1 MIFRLK
7 NIPEGYGQAAAEL
20 LRERGYGVCV
30 PGESGAEKEAE
41 AGRGPVVDISIVPT
55 AEKKVTAAYTAK
67 DSGEAPC
74 GASAAGCVPSASAPA
89 AGSAVLS
96 SCGRAFIFRALMRLV
111 RELGKRGCEESFLVE
126 EKVWLDR
133 NGVMLDC
140 SRNSVLT
147 VERIKWYIRF
157 EASLGMNTLMLYTE
171 DTYEVPEY
179 PYFGAYRGRYSSEE
193 LRELAEYADR
203 FGIEMIPCIQ
213 ALAHLKNTLRWE
225 AMAGMQDTD
234 DILMVGDEEVY
245 RFVEACIR
253 RATEPFLTKRVHLG
267 MDEAWSLGLG
277 RYLHKNGY
285 HPKTE
290 IMAAHLER
298 VAGICRSLGLEPM
311 IWSDMYLR
319 MSSKNN
325 DYYDLPLDMDLSG
338 AVKPPQDVTL
348 VYWDYY
354 HTDEN
359 FYRQYL
365 RMHRQLSDQVIFAG
379 GGWVWNGVSPNL
391 QGARDTTEPAMR
403 AVKAAGIREAVCTMW
418 QDDGAE
424 TPMGAGLSSIVRF
437 AEHGFAEEISEEALR
452 EQFAFLTG
460 APWEAYELLGEFDR
474 PQGSGFYDNPSKF
487 LLYQDALMGLFDEQ
501 VKDWDVQAWYE
512 RLRHALQKLEDVTA
526 WQNGADAP
534 SRDGYAHSVLSLYI
548 RLADALS
555 VKAPLGRKLH
565 EAYGK
570 KDMEALA
577 ALAEKEIPL
586 AMEKIRAY
594 RDCREAL
601 WNLESRIFGF
611 EVLDI
616 RIGGLLARLESAK
629 KRVEAYVKGE
639 TDSLPELEE
648 PRLPFRP
655 VKEGEEYTL
664 CACNS
669 WSRIV
674 SASPI

>member
-1 MIFRLK
+1 M
-7 NIPEGYGQAAAEL
+7 E
-20 LRERGYGVCV
+20 
-30 PGESGAEKEAE
+30 
-41 AGRGPVVDISIVPT
+41 
-55 AEKKVTAAYTAK
+55 
-67 DSGEAPC
+67 
-74 GASAAGCVPSASAPA
+74 
-89 AGSAVLS
+89 
-96 SCGRAFIFRALMRLV
+96 
-111 RELGKRGCEESFLVE
+111 
-126 EKVWLDR
+126 
-133 NGVMLDC
+133 
-140 SRNSVLT
+140 
-147 VERIKWYIRF
+147 
-157 EASLGMNTLMLYTE
+157 
-171 DTYEVPEY
+171 EY

-193 LRELAEYADR
+193 LHELAVYADQ

-234 DILMVGDEEVY
+234 DILMVGESEVY

-277 RYLHKNGY
+277 KYLHKNGY
-285 HPKTE
+285 HPKSE
-290 IMAAHLER
+290 IMAAHLEQ
-298 VAGICRSLGLEPM
+298 VAQICRKLGLEPM

-319 MSSKNN
+319 MSSQNN
-325 DYYDLPLDMDLSG
+325 DYYDLPLDADLSG
-338 AVKPPQDVTL
+338 AVKPPADVAL

-365 RMHRQLSDQVIFAG
+365 RMHSQLSDKVIFAG

-391 QGARDTTEPAMR
+391 KGAKDTTEPAMR
-403 AVKAAGIREAVCTMW
+403 AVKEAGIREAVCTMW

-437 AEHGFAEEISEEALR
+437 AEHGFAKEVSEEALK
-452 EQFAFLTG
+452 EQFEFLTG
-460 APWEAYELLGEFDR
+460 TSWEACEILGEFDR
-474 PQGSGFYDNPSKF
+474 PQGSAFYDNPSKY
-487 LLYQDALMGLFDEQ
+487 LLYQDVLIGLFDEQ
-501 VKDWDVQAWYE
+501 IRNWDVKSYYE
-512 RLRHALQKLEDVTA
+512 GLRDRLLKALEEGMKRNCMQIL
-526 WQNGADAP
+526 QRGG
-534 SRDGYAHSVLSLYI
+534 GYAEEVLSLYVC
-548 RLADALS
+548 LADALS

-565 EAYGK
+565 EAYEK
-570 KDMEALA
+570 KDRQSLA

-586 AMEKIRAY
+586 AMEKIRVY
-594 RDCREAL
+594 RDRREAL
-601 WNLESRIFGF
+601 WNRESRIFGF

-629 KRVEAYVKGE
+629 KRVESWLNGE
-639 TDSLPELEE
+639 VDSLPELEE

-655 VKEGEEYTL
+655 VKEGEEHTL

-669 WSRIV
+669 WKTII

>member
-7 NIPEGYGQAAAEL
+7 NVPEGYEKAAGEL
-20 LRERGYGVCV
+20 LKERGYALRE
-30 PGESGAEKEAE
+30 PGEEKNAGEGA
-41 AGRGPVVDISIVPT
+41 VIDLSIELT
-55 AEKKVTAAYTAK
+55 EEKKVSVSCA
-67 DSGEAPC
+67 D
-74 GASAAGCVPSASAPA
+74 
-89 AGSAVLS
+89 GSAVLS
-96 SCGRAFIFRALMRLV
+96 ACDKAFVFRALMRLV
-111 RELGKRGCEESFLVE
+111 RELEKRGSEESFQVE
-126 EKVWLDR
+126 EQVWLDR

-147 VERIKWYIRF
+147 MDMIKWYIRF
-157 EASLGMNTLMLYTE
+157 EASLGMNTMMLYTE
-171 DTYEVPEY
+171 DTYEVEEY

-193 LRELAEYADR
+193 LHELAVYADQ

-234 DILMVGDEEVY
+234 DILMVGESEVY

-277 RYLHKNGY
+277 KYLHKNGY
-285 HPKTE
+285 HPKSE
-290 IMAAHLER
+290 IMAAHLEQ
-298 VAGICRSLGLEPM
+298 VAQICRKLGLEPM

-319 MSSKNN
+319 MSSQNN
-325 DYYDLPLDMDLSG
+325 DYYDLPLDADLSG
-338 AVKPPQDVTL
+338 AVKPPADVAL

-365 RMHRQLSDQVIFAG
+365 RMHSQLSDKVIFAG

-391 QGARDTTEPAMR
+391 KGAKDTTEPAMR
-403 AVKAAGIREAVCTMW
+403 AVKEAGIREAVCTMW

-437 AEHGFAEEISEEALR
+437 AEHGFAKEVSEEALK
-452 EQFAFLTG
+452 EQFEFLTG
-460 APWEAYELLGEFDR
+460 TSWEACEILGEFDR
-474 PQGSGFYDNPSKF
+474 PQGSAFYDNPSKY
-487 LLYQDALMGLFDEQ
+487 LLYQDVLIGLFDEQ
-501 VKDWDVQAWYE
+501 IRNWDVKSYYE
-512 RLRHALQKLEDVTA
+512 GLRDRLLKALEEGMKRNCTQKNCMQIL
-526 WQNGADAP
+526 QRGG
-534 SRDGYAHSVLSLYI
+534 GYAEEVLSLYVC
-548 RLADALS
+548 LADVLS

-565 EAYGK
+565 EAYEK
-570 KDMEALA
+570 KDRQSLA

-586 AMEKIRAY
+586 AMEKIRVY
-594 RDCREAL
+594 RDRREAL
-601 WNLESRIFGF
+601 WNRESRIFGF

-629 KRVEAYVKGE
+629 KRVESWLNGE
-639 TDSLPELEE
+639 VDSLPELEE

-655 VKEGEEYTL
+655 VKEGEEHTL

-669 WSRIV
+669 WKTII

>member
-7 NIPEGYGQAAAEL
+7 NVPEGYEKAAGEL
-20 LRERGYGVCV
+20 LKERGYALCV
-30 PGESGAEKEAE
+30 PGEEKNAGEGA
-41 AGRGPVVDISIVPT
+41 VIDLSIELT
-55 AEKKVTAAYTAK
+55 EEKKVSVSCA
-67 DSGEAPC
+67 D
-74 GASAAGCVPSASAPA
+74 
-89 AGSAVLS
+89 GSAVLS
-96 SCGRAFIFRALMRLV
+96 ACDKAFVFRALMRLV
-111 RELGKRGCEESFLVE
+111 RELEKRGSEESFQVE
-126 EKVWLDR
+126 EQVWLDR

-147 VERIKWYIRF
+147 MDMIKWYIRF
-157 EASLGMNTLMLYTE
+157 EASLGMNTMMLYTE
-171 DTYEVPEY
+171 DTYEVEEY

-193 LRELAEYADR
+193 LHELAVYADQ

-234 DILMVGDEEVY
+234 DILMVGESEVY

-277 RYLHKNGY
+277 KYLHKHGY
-285 HPKTE
+285 HPKSE
-290 IMAAHLER
+290 IMAAHLEQ
-298 VAGICRSLGLEPM
+298 VAQICRKLGLEPM

-319 MSSKNN
+319 MSSQNN
-325 DYYDLPLDMDLSG
+325 DYYDLPLDADLSG
-338 AVKPPQDVTL
+338 AVKPPADVAL

-365 RMHRQLSDQVIFAG
+365 RMHSQLSDKVIFAG

-391 QGARDTTEPAMR
+391 KGAKDTTEPAMR
-403 AVKAAGIREAVCTMW
+403 AVKEAGIREAVCTMW

-437 AEHGFAEEISEEALR
+437 AEHGFAKEVSEEALK
-452 EQFAFLTG
+452 EQFEFLTG
-460 APWEAYELLGEFDR
+460 TSWEACEILGEFDR
-474 PQGSGFYDNPSKF
+474 PQGSAFYDNPSKY
-487 LLYQDALMGLFDEQ
+487 LLYQDVLIGLFDEQ
-501 VKDWDVQAWYE
+501 IRNWDVKSYYE
-512 RLRHALQKLEDVTA
+512 GLRDRLLKALEEGMKRNCTQKNCMQIL
-526 WQNGADAP
+526 QRGG
-534 SRDGYAHSVLSLYI
+534 GYAEEVLSLYVC
-548 RLADALS
+548 LADALS
-555 VKAPLGRKLH
+555 VKAPLGRKLYG
-565 EAYGK
+565 AYEK
-570 KDMEALA
+570 KDRQSLA

-586 AMEKIRAY
+586 AMEKIRVY
-594 RDCREAL
+594 RDRREAL
-601 WNLESRIFGF
+601 WNRESRIFGF

-629 KRVEAYVKGE
+629 KRVESWLNGE
-639 TDSLPELEE
+639 VDSLPELEE

-655 VKEGEEYTL
+655 VKEGEEHTL

-669 WSRIV
+669 WKTII

>member
-7 NIPEGYGQAAAEL
+7 NVPEGYEKAAGEL
-20 LRERGYGVCV
+20 LKERGYALCV
-30 PGESGAEKEAE
+30 PGEEKNAGEGA
-41 AGRGPVVDISIVPT
+41 VIDLSIELT
-55 AEKKVTAAYTAK
+55 EEKKVSVSCA
-67 DSGEAPC
+67 D
-74 GASAAGCVPSASAPA
+74 
-89 AGSAVLS
+89 GSAVLS
-96 SCGRAFIFRALMRLV
+96 ACDKAFVFRALMRLV
-111 RELGKRGCEESFLVE
+111 RELEKRGSEESFQVE
-126 EKVWLDR
+126 EQVWLDR

-147 VERIKWYIRF
+147 MDMIKWYIRF
-157 EASLGMNTLMLYTE
+157 EASLGMNTMMLYTE
-171 DTYEVPEY
+171 DTYEVEEY

-193 LRELAEYADR
+193 LHELAVYADQ

-234 DILMVGDEEVY
+234 DILMVGESEVY

-277 RYLHKNGY
+277 KYLHKNGY
-285 HPKTE
+285 HPKSE
-290 IMAAHLER
+290 IMAAHLEQ
-298 VAGICRSLGLEPM
+298 VAQICRKLGLEPM

-319 MSSKNN
+319 MSSQNN
-325 DYYDLPLDMDLSG
+325 DYYDLPLDADLSG
-338 AVKPPQDVTL
+338 AVKPPADVAL

-365 RMHRQLSDQVIFAG
+365 RMHSQLSDKVIFAG

-391 QGARDTTEPAMR
+391 KGAKDTTEPAMR
-403 AVKAAGIREAVCTMW
+403 AVKEAGIREAVCTMW

-437 AEHGFAEEISEEALR
+437 AEHGFAKEVSEEALK
-452 EQFAFLTG
+452 EQFEFLTG
-460 APWEAYELLGEFDR
+460 TSWEACEILGEFDR
-474 PQGSGFYDNPSKF
+474 PQGSAFYDNPSKY
-487 LLYQDALMGLFDEQ
+487 LLYQDVLIGLFDEQ
-501 VKDWDVQAWYE
+501 IRNWDVKSYYE
-512 RLRHALQKLEDVTA
+512 GLRDRLLKALEEGMKRNCMQIL
-526 WQNGADAP
+526 QRGG
-534 SRDGYAHSVLSLYI
+534 GYAEEVLSLYVC
-548 RLADALS
+548 LADALS
-555 VKAPLGRKLH
+555 VKAPLGRKLYG
-565 EAYGK
+565 AYEK
-570 KDMEALA
+570 KDRQALA

-586 AMEKIRAY
+586 AMEKIRVY
-594 RDCREAL
+594 RDRREAL
-601 WNLESRIFGF
+601 WNRESRIFGF

-629 KRVEAYVKGE
+629 KRVESWLNGE
-639 TDSLPELEE
+639 VDSLPELEE

-655 VKEGEEYTL
+655 VKEGEEHTL

-669 WSRIV
+669 WKTII

>member
-7 NIPEGYGQAAAEL
+7 NVPEGYEKAAGEL
-20 LRERGYGVCV
+20 LKERGYALCV
-30 PGESGAEKEAE
+30 PGEEKNAGEGA
-41 AGRGPVVDISIVPT
+41 VIDLSIELT
-55 AEKKVTAAYTAK
+55 EEKKVSVSCA
-67 DSGEAPC
+67 D
-74 GASAAGCVPSASAPA
+74 
-89 AGSAVLS
+89 GSAVLS
-96 SCGRAFIFRALMRLV
+96 ACDKAFVFRALMRLV
-111 RELGKRGCEESFLVE
+111 RELEKRGSEESFQVE
-126 EKVWLDR
+126 EQVWLDR

-147 VERIKWYIRF
+147 MDMIKWYIRF
-157 EASLGMNTLMLYTE
+157 EASLGMNTMMLYTE
-171 DTYEVPEY
+171 DTYEVEEY

-193 LRELAEYADR
+193 LHELAVYADQ

-234 DILMVGDEEVY
+234 DILMVGESEVY

-277 RYLHKNGY
+277 KYLHKNGY
-285 HPKTE
+285 HPKSE
-290 IMAAHLER
+290 IMAAHLEQ
-298 VAGICRSLGLEPM
+298 VAQICRKLGLEPM

-319 MSSKNN
+319 MSSQNN
-325 DYYDLPLDMDLSG
+325 DYYDLPLDADLSG
-338 AVKPPQDVTL
+338 AVKPPADVAL

-365 RMHRQLSDQVIFAG
+365 RMHSQLSDKVIFAG

-391 QGARDTTEPAMR
+391 KGAKDTTEPAMR
-403 AVKAAGIREAVCTMW
+403 AVKEAGIREAVCTMW

-437 AEHGFAEEISEEALR
+437 AEHGFAKEVSEEALK
-452 EQFAFLTG
+452 EQFEFLTG
-460 APWEAYELLGEFDR
+460 TSWEACEILGEFDR
-474 PQGSGFYDNPSKF
+474 PQGSAFYDNPSKY
-487 LLYQDALMGLFDEQ
+487 LLYQDVLIGLFDEQ
-501 VKDWDVQAWYE
+501 IRNWDVKSYYE
-512 RLRHALQKLEDVTA
+512 GLRDRLLKALEEGMKRNCTQKNCMQIL
-526 WQNGADAP
+526 QRGG
-534 SRDGYAHSVLSLYI
+534 GYAEEVLSLYVC
-548 RLADALS
+548 LADALS
-555 VKAPLGRKLH
+555 VKAPLGRKLYG
-565 EAYGK
+565 AYEK
-570 KDMEALA
+570 KDRQALA

-586 AMEKIRAY
+586 AMEKIRVY
-594 RDCREAL
+594 RDRRGTL
-601 WNLESRIFGF
+601 WNRESRIFGF

-629 KRVEAYVKGE
+629 KRVESWLNGE
-639 TDSLPELEE
+639 VDSLPELEE

-655 VKEGEEYTL
+655 VKEGEEHTL

-669 WSRIV
+669 WKTII

>member
-7 NIPEGYGQAAAEL
+7 NVPEGYEKAAGEL
-20 LRERGYGVCV
+20 LKERGYALRE
-30 PGESGAEKEAE
+30 PGEEKNAGEGA
-41 AGRGPVVDISIVPT
+41 VIDLSIELT
-55 AEKKVTAAYTAK
+55 EEKKVSVSCT
-67 DSGEAPC
+67 G
-74 GASAAGCVPSASAPA
+74 
-89 AGSAVLS
+89 GSAVLS
-96 SCGRAFIFRALMRLV
+96 ACDKAFVFRALMRLV
-111 RELGKRGCEESFLVE
+111 RELEKRGSEESFQVE
-126 EKVWLDR
+126 EQVWLDR

-147 VERIKWYIRF
+147 MDMIKWYIRF
-157 EASLGMNTLMLYTE
+157 EASLGMNTMMLYTE
-171 DTYEVPEY
+171 DTYEVEEY

-193 LRELAEYADR
+193 LHELAVYADQ

-234 DILMVGDEEVY
+234 DILMVGESEVY

-277 RYLHKNGY
+277 KYLHKNGY
-285 HPKTE
+285 HPKSE
-290 IMAAHLER
+290 IMAAHLEQ
-298 VAGICRSLGLEPM
+298 VAQICRKLGLEPM

-319 MSSKNN
+319 MSSQNN
-325 DYYDLPLDMDLSG
+325 DYYDLPLDADLSG
-338 AVKPPQDVTL
+338 AVKPPADVAL

-365 RMHRQLSDQVIFAG
+365 RMHSQLSDKVIFAG

-391 QGARDTTEPAMR
+391 KGAKDTTEPAMR
-403 AVKAAGIREAVCTMW
+403 AVKEAGIREAVCTMW

-437 AEHGFAEEISEEALR
+437 AEHGFAKEVSEEALK
-452 EQFAFLTG
+452 EQFEFLTG
-460 APWEAYELLGEFDR
+460 TSWEACEILGEFDR
-474 PQGSGFYDNPSKF
+474 PQGSAFYDNPSKY
-487 LLYQDALMGLFDEQ
+487 LLYQDVLIGLFDEQ
-501 VKDWDVQAWYE
+501 IRNWDVKSYYE
-512 RLRHALQKLEDVTA
+512 GLRDRLLKALEEGMKRNCTQKNCMQIL
-526 WQNGADAP
+526 QRGG
-534 SRDGYAHSVLSLYI
+534 GYAEEVLSLYVC
-548 RLADALS
+548 LADALS

-565 EAYGK
+565 EAYEK
-570 KDMEALA
+570 KDRQSLA

-586 AMEKIRAY
+586 AMEKIRVY
-594 RDCREAL
+594 RDRREAL
-601 WNLESRIFGF
+601 WNRESRIFGF

-629 KRVEAYVKGE
+629 KRVESWLNGE
-639 TDSLPELEE
+639 VDSLPELEE

-655 VKEGEEYTL
+655 VKEGEEHTL

-669 WSRIV
+669 WKTII

>member
-7 NIPEGYGQAAAEL
+7 NVPEGYEKAAGEL
-20 LRERGYGVCV
+20 LKERGYALCV
-30 PGESGAEKEAE
+30 PGEEKNAGEGA
-41 AGRGPVVDISIVPT
+41 VIDLSIELT
-55 AEKKVTAAYTAK
+55 EEKKVSVSCA
-67 DSGEAPC
+67 D
-74 GASAAGCVPSASAPA
+74 
-89 AGSAVLS
+89 GSAVLS
-96 SCGRAFIFRALMRLV
+96 ACDKAFAPRALMRLV
-111 RELGKRGCEESFLVE
+111 RELEKRGSEESFQVE
-126 EKVWLDR
+126 EQVWLDR

-147 VERIKWYIRF
+147 MDMIKWYIRF
-157 EASLGMNTLMLYTE
+157 EASLGMNTMMLYTE
-171 DTYEVPEY
+171 DTYEVEEY

-193 LRELAEYADR
+193 LHELAVYADQ

-213 ALAHLKNTLRWE
+213 ALAHMKNTLRWE

-234 DILMVGDEEVY
+234 DILMVGESEVY

-277 RYLHKNGY
+277 KYLHKNGY
-285 HPKTE
+285 HPKSE
-290 IMAAHLER
+290 IMAAHLEQ
-298 VAGICRSLGLEPM
+298 VAQICRKLGLEPM

-319 MSSKNN
+319 MSSQNN
-325 DYYDLPLDMDLSG
+325 DYYDLPLDADLSG
-338 AVKPPQDVTL
+338 AVKPPADVAL

-365 RMHRQLSDQVIFAG
+365 RMHSQLSDKVIFAG

-391 QGARDTTEPAMR
+391 KGAKDTTEPAMR
-403 AVKAAGIREAVCTMW
+403 AVKEAGIREAVCTMW

-437 AEHGFAEEISEEALR
+437 AEHGFAKEVSEEALK
-452 EQFAFLTG
+452 EQFEFLTG
-460 APWEAYELLGEFDR
+460 TSWEACEILGEFDR
-474 PQGSGFYDNPSKF
+474 PQGSAFYDNPSKY
-487 LLYQDALMGLFDEQ
+487 LLYQDVLIGLFDEQ
-501 VKDWDVQAWYE
+501 IRNWDVKSYYE
-512 RLRHALQKLEDVTA
+512 GLRDRLLKALEEGMKRNCTQKNCMQIL
-526 WQNGADAP
+526 QRGG
-534 SRDGYAHSVLSLYI
+534 GYAEEVLSLYVC
-548 RLADALS
+548 LADALS
-555 VKAPLGRKLH
+555 VKAPLGRKMH
-565 EAYGK
+565 EAYEK
-570 KDMEALA
+570 KDRQALA

-586 AMEKIRAY
+586 AMEKIRVY
-594 RDCREAL
+594 RDRREAL
-601 WNLESRIFGF
+601 WNRESRIFGF

-629 KRVEAYVKGE
+629 KRVESWLNGE
-639 TDSLPELEE
+639 VDSLPELEE

-655 VKEGEEYTL
+655 VKEGEEHTL

-669 WSRIV
+669 WKTII

>member
-7 NIPEGYGQAAAEL
+7 NVPEGYEKAAGEL
-20 LRERGYGVCV
+20 LKERGYALRE
-30 PGESGAEKEAE
+30 PGEEKNAGEGA
-41 AGRGPVVDISIVPT
+41 VIDLSIELT
-55 AEKKVTAAYTAK
+55 EEKKVSVSCA
-67 DSGEAPC
+67 D
-74 GASAAGCVPSASAPA
+74 
-89 AGSAVLS
+89 GSAVLS
-96 SCGRAFIFRALMRLV
+96 ACDKAFVFRALMRLV
-111 RELGKRGCEESFLVE
+111 RELEKRGSEESFQVE
-126 EKVWLDR
+126 EQVWLDR

-147 VERIKWYIRF
+147 MDMIKWYIRF
-157 EASLGMNTLMLYTE
+157 EASLGMNTMMLYTE
-171 DTYEVPEY
+171 DTYEVEEY

-193 LRELAEYADR
+193 LHELAVYADQ

-234 DILMVGDEEVY
+234 DILMVGESEVY

-277 RYLHKNGY
+277 KYLHKNGY
-285 HPKTE
+285 HPKSE
-290 IMAAHLER
+290 IMAAHLEQ
-298 VAGICRSLGLEPM
+298 VAQICRKLGLEPM

-319 MSSKNN
+319 MSSQNN
-325 DYYDLPLDMDLSG
+325 DYYDLPLDADLSG
-338 AVKPPQDVTL
+338 AVKPPADVAL

-365 RMHRQLSDQVIFAG
+365 RMHSQLSDKVIFAG

-391 QGARDTTEPAMR
+391 KGAKDTTEPAMR
-403 AVKAAGIREAVCTMW
+403 AVKEAGIREAVCTMW

-437 AEHGFAEEISEEALR
+437 AEHGFAKEVSEEALK
-452 EQFAFLTG
+452 EQFEFLTG
-460 APWEAYELLGEFDR
+460 TSWEACEILGEFDR
-474 PQGSGFYDNPSKF
+474 PQGSAFYDNPSKY
-487 LLYQDALMGLFDEQ
+487 LLYQDVLIGLFDEQ
-501 VKDWDVQAWYE
+501 IRNWDVKSYYE
-512 RLRHALQKLEDVTA
+512 GLRDRLLKALEEGMKRNCTQKNCMQIL
-526 WQNGADAP
+526 QRGG
-534 SRDGYAHSVLSLYI
+534 GYAEEVLSLYVC
-548 RLADALS
+548 LADALS
-555 VKAPLGRKLH
+555 VKAPLGRKLYG
-565 EAYGK
+565 AYEK
-570 KDMEALA
+570 KDRQALA

-586 AMEKIRAY
+586 AMEKIRVY
-594 RDCREAL
+594 RDRREAL
-601 WNLESRIFGF
+601 WNRESRIFGF

-629 KRVEAYVKGE
+629 KRVESWLNGE
-639 TDSLPELEE
+639 VDSLPELEE

-655 VKEGEEYTL
+655 VKEGEEHTL

-669 WSRIV
+669 WKTII

>member
-7 NIPEGYGQAAAEL
+7 NVPEGYEKAAGEL
-20 LRERGYGVCV
+20 LKERGYALRE
-30 PGESGAEKEAE
+30 PGEEKNAGEGA
-41 AGRGPVVDISIVPT
+41 VIDLSIELT
-55 AEKKVTAAYTAK
+55 EEKKVSLSCA
-67 DSGEAPC
+67 D
-74 GASAAGCVPSASAPA
+74 
-89 AGSAVLS
+89 GSAVLS
-96 SCGRAFIFRALMRLV
+96 ACDKAFVFRALMRLV
-111 RELGKRGCEESFLVE
+111 RELEKRGSEESFQVE
-126 EKVWLDR
+126 EQVWLDR

-147 VERIKWYIRF
+147 MDMIKWYIRF
-157 EASLGMNTLMLYTE
+157 EASLGMNTMMLYTE
-171 DTYEVPEY
+171 DTYEVEEY

-193 LRELAEYADR
+193 LHELAVYADQ

-234 DILMVGDEEVY
+234 DILMVGESEVY

-277 RYLHKNGY
+277 KYLHKNGY
-285 HPKTE
+285 HPKSE
-290 IMAAHLER
+290 IMAAHLEQ
-298 VAGICRSLGLEPM
+298 VAQICRKLGLEPM

-319 MSSKNN
+319 MSSQNN
-325 DYYDLPLDMDLSG
+325 DYYDLPLDADLSG
-338 AVKPPQDVTL
+338 AVKPPADVAL

-365 RMHRQLSDQVIFAG
+365 RMHSQLSDKVIFAG

-391 QGARDTTEPAMR
+391 KGAKDTTEPAMR
-403 AVKAAGIREAVCTMW
+403 AVKEAGIREAVCTMW

-437 AEHGFAEEISEEALR
+437 AEHGFAKEVSEEALK
-452 EQFAFLTG
+452 EQFEFLTG
-460 APWEAYELLGEFDR
+460 TSWEACEILGEFDR
-474 PQGSGFYDNPSKF
+474 PQGSAFYDNPSKY
-487 LLYQDALMGLFDEQ
+487 LLYQDVLIGLFDEQ
-501 VKDWDVQAWYE
+501 IRNWDVKSYYE
-512 RLRHALQKLEDVTA
+512 GLRDWLLKALEEGMKRNCTQKNCMQIL
-526 WQNGADAP
+526 QRGG
-534 SRDGYAHSVLSLYI
+534 GYAEEVLSLYVC
-548 RLADALS
+548 LADALS
-555 VKAPLGRKLH
+555 VKAPLGRKLYG
-565 EAYGK
+565 AYEK
-570 KDMEALA
+570 KDRQALA

-586 AMEKIRAY
+586 AMEKIRVY
-594 RDCREAL
+594 RDRREAL
-601 WNLESRIFGF
+601 WNRESRIFGF

-629 KRVEAYVKGE
+629 KRVESWLNGE
-639 TDSLPELEE
+639 VDSLPELEE

-655 VKEGEEYTL
+655 VKEGEEHTL

-669 WSRIV
+669 WKTII

>member
-7 NIPEGYGQAAAEL
+7 NVPEGYEKAAGEL
-20 LRERGYGVCV
+20 LKERGYALCV
-30 PGESGAEKEAE
+30 PGEEKNAGEGA
-41 AGRGPVVDISIVPT
+41 VIDLSIELT
-55 AEKKVTAAYTAK
+55 EEKKVSVSCA
-67 DSGEAPC
+67 D
-74 GASAAGCVPSASAPA
+74 
-89 AGSAVLS
+89 GSAVLS
-96 SCGRAFIFRALMRLV
+96 ACDKAFVFRALMRLV
-111 RELGKRGCEESFLVE
+111 RELEKRGSEESFQVE
-126 EKVWLDR
+126 EQVWLDR

-147 VERIKWYIRF
+147 MDMIKWYIRF
-157 EASLGMNTLMLYTE
+157 EASLGMNTMMLYTE
-171 DTYEVPEY
+171 DTYEVEEY

-193 LRELAEYADR
+193 LHELAVYADQ

-234 DILMVGDEEVY
+234 DILMVGESEVY

-277 RYLHKNGY
+277 KYLHKNGY
-285 HPKTE
+285 HPKSE
-290 IMAAHLER
+290 IMAAHLEQ
-298 VAGICRSLGLEPM
+298 VAQICRKLGLEPM

-319 MSSKNN
+319 MSSQNN
-325 DYYDLPLDMDLSG
+325 DYYDLPLDADLSG
-338 AVKPPQDVTL
+338 AVKPPADVAL

-365 RMHRQLSDQVIFAG
+365 RMHSQLSDKVIFAG

-391 QGARDTTEPAMR
+391 KGAKDTTEPAMR
-403 AVKAAGIREAVCTMW
+403 AVKEAGIREAVCTMW

-437 AEHGFAEEISEEALR
+437 AEHGFAKEVSEEALK
-452 EQFAFLTG
+452 EQFEFLTG
-460 APWEAYELLGEFDR
+460 TSWEACEILGEFDR
-474 PQGSGFYDNPSKF
+474 PQGSAFYDNPSKY
-487 LLYQDALMGLFDEQ
+487 LLYQDVLIGLFDEQ
-501 VKDWDVQAWYE
+501 IRDWDVKSYYE
-512 RLRHALQKLEDVTA
+512 GLRDRLLKALEEGMKRNCTQKNCMQIL
-526 WQNGADAP
+526 QRGG
-534 SRDGYAHSVLSLYI
+534 GYAEEVLSLYVC
-548 RLADALS
+548 LADALS
-555 VKAPLGRKLH
+555 VKAPLGRKMH
-565 EAYGK
+565 EAYEK
-570 KDMEALA
+570 KDRQALA

-586 AMEKIRAY
+586 AMEKIRVY
-594 RDCREAL
+594 RDRRETL
-601 WNLESRIFGF
+601 WNRESRIFGF

-629 KRVEAYVKGE
+629 KRVESWLNGE
-639 TDSLPELEE
+639 VDSLPELEE

-655 VKEGEEYTL
+655 VKEGEEHTL

-669 WSRIV
+669 WKTII

>member
-7 NIPEGYGQAAAEL
+7 NVPEGYEKAAGEL
-20 LRERGYGVCV
+20 LKERGYALCV
-30 PGESGAEKEAE
+30 PGEEKNAGEGA
-41 AGRGPVVDISIVPT
+41 VIDLSIELT
-55 AEKKVTAAYTAK
+55 EEKKVSVSCA
-67 DSGEAPC
+67 D
-74 GASAAGCVPSASAPA
+74 
-89 AGSAVLS
+89 GSAVLS
-96 SCGRAFIFRALMRLV
+96 ACDKAFVFRALMRLV
-111 RELGKRGCEESFLVE
+111 RELEKRGSEESFQVE
-126 EKVWLDR
+126 EQVWLDR

-147 VERIKWYIRF
+147 MDMIKWYIRF
-157 EASLGMNTLMLYTE
+157 EASLGMNTMMLYTE
-171 DTYEVPEY
+171 DTYEVEEY

-193 LRELAEYADR
+193 LHELAVYADQ

-234 DILMVGDEEVY
+234 DILMVGESEVY

-277 RYLHKNGY
+277 KYLHKNGY
-285 HPKTE
+285 HPKSE
-290 IMAAHLER
+290 IMAAHLEQ
-298 VAGICRSLGLEPM
+298 VAQICRKLGLKPM

-338 AVKPPQDVTL
+338 AVKPPADVAL

-365 RMHRQLSDQVIFAG
+365 RMHSQLSDKVIFAG

-391 QGARDTTEPAMR
+391 KGAKATTEPAMR
-403 AVKAAGIREAVCTMW
+403 AVKEAGIREAVCTMW

-437 AEHGFAEEISEEALR
+437 AEHGFAKEVSEEALK
-452 EQFAFLTG
+452 EQFEFLTG
-460 APWEAYELLGEFDR
+460 TSWEACEILGEFDR
-474 PQGSGFYDNPSKF
+474 PQGSEFYDNPSKY
-487 LLYQDALMGLFDEQ
+487 LLYQDALIGLFDEQ
-501 VKDWDVQAWYE
+501 IRNWDVKSYYE
-512 RLRHALQKLEDVTA
+512 GLRDRLLKALEEGMKRNCTQKNCMQIL
-526 WQNGADAP
+526 QRGG
-534 SRDGYAHSVLSLYI
+534 GYAEEVLSLYVC
-548 RLADALS
+548 LADALS
-555 VKAPLGRKLH
+555 VKAPLGRKMH
-565 EAYGK
+565 EAYEK
-570 KDMEALA
+570 KDRQALA

-586 AMEKIRAY
+586 AMEKIRVY
-594 RDCREAL
+594 RDRREAL
-601 WNLESRIFGF
+601 WNRESRIFGF

-629 KRVEAYVKGE
+629 KRVEAWVSGDV
-639 TDSLPELEE
+639 DSLPELEE
-648 PRLPFRP
+648 PRLLFRP
-655 VKEGEEYTL
+655 VKEGEEHTL

-669 WSRIV
+669 WKTII

>member
-7 NIPEGYGQAAAEL
+7 NVPEGYEKAAGEL
-20 LRERGYGVCV
+20 LKERGYALCV
-30 PGESGAEKEAE
+30 PGEEKNAGEGA
-41 AGRGPVVDISIVPT
+41 VIDLSIELT
-55 AEKKVTAAYTAK
+55 EEKKVSVSCA
-67 DSGEAPC
+67 D
-74 GASAAGCVPSASAPA
+74 
-89 AGSAVLS
+89 GSAVLS
-96 SCGRAFIFRALMRLV
+96 ACDKAFVFRALMRLV
-111 RELGKRGCEESFLVE
+111 RELEKRGSEESFQVE
-126 EKVWLDR
+126 EQVWLDR

-147 VERIKWYIRF
+147 VDMIKWYIRF
-157 EASLGMNTLMLYTE
+157 EASLGMNTMMLYTE
-171 DTYEVPEY
+171 DTYEVEEY

-193 LRELAEYADR
+193 LHELAVYADQ

-234 DILMVGDEEVY
+234 DILMVGESEVY

-277 RYLHKNGY
+277 KYLHKNGY
-285 HPKTE
+285 HPKSE
-290 IMAAHLER
+290 IMAAHLEQ
-298 VAGICRSLGLEPM
+298 VAQICRKLDLEPM

-319 MSSKNN
+319 MSSQNN
-325 DYYDLPLDMDLSG
+325 DYYDLPLDADLSG
-338 AVKPPQDVTL
+338 AVKPPADVAL

-365 RMHRQLSDQVIFAG
+365 RMHSQLSDKVIFAG

-391 QGARDTTEPAMR
+391 KGAKDTTEPAMR
-403 AVKAAGIREAVCTMW
+403 AVKEAGIREAVCTMW

-437 AEHGFAEEISEEALR
+437 AEHGFAKEVSEEALK
-452 EQFAFLTG
+452 EQFEFLTG
-460 APWEAYELLGEFDR
+460 TSWEACEILGEFDR
-474 PQGSGFYDNPSKF
+474 PQGSAFYDNPSKY
-487 LLYQDALMGLFDEQ
+487 LLYQDVLIGLFDEQ
-501 VKDWDVQAWYE
+501 IRNWDVKSYYE
-512 RLRHALQKLEDVTA
+512 GLRDRLLKALEEGMKRNCTQKNCMQIL
-526 WQNGADAP
+526 QRGG
-534 SRDGYAHSVLSLYI
+534 GYAEEVLSLYVC
-548 RLADALS
+548 LADALS

-565 EAYGK
+565 EAYEK
-570 KDMEALA
+570 KDRQALV

-586 AMEKIRAY
+586 AMEKIRVY
-594 RDCREAL
+594 RDRREAL
-601 WNLESRIFGF
+601 WNRESRIFGF

-629 KRVEAYVKGE
+629 KRVESWLNGE
-639 TDSLPELEE
+639 VDSLPELEE

-655 VKEGEEYTL
+655 VKEGEEHTL

-669 WSRIV
+669 WKTII

>member
-7 NIPEGYGQAAAEL
+7 NVPEGYEKAAGEL
-20 LRERGYGVCV
+20 LKERGYALCV
-30 PGESGAEKEAE
+30 PGEEKNAGEGA
-41 AGRGPVVDISIVPT
+41 VIDLSIELT
-55 AEKKVTAAYTAK
+55 EEKKVSVSCA
-67 DSGEAPC
+67 D
-74 GASAAGCVPSASAPA
+74 
-89 AGSAVLS
+89 GSAVLS
-96 SCGRAFIFRALMRLV
+96 ACDKAFVFRALMRLV
-111 RELGKRGCEESFLVE
+111 RELERRGSEESFQVE
-126 EKVWLDR
+126 EQVWLDR

-147 VERIKWYIRF
+147 MDMIKWYIRF
-157 EASLGMNTLMLYTE
+157 EASLGMNTMMLYTE
-171 DTYEVPEY
+171 DTYEVEEY

-193 LRELAEYADR
+193 LHELAVYADQ

-234 DILMVGDEEVY
+234 DILMVGESEVY

-277 RYLHKNGY
+277 KYLHKNGY
-285 HPKTE
+285 HPKSE
-290 IMAAHLER
+290 IMAAHLEQ
-298 VAGICRSLGLEPM
+298 VAQICRKLGLEPM

-319 MSSKNN
+319 MSSQNN
-325 DYYDLPLDMDLSG
+325 DYYDLPLDADLSG
-338 AVKPPQDVTL
+338 AVKPPADVAL

-365 RMHRQLSDQVIFAG
+365 RMHSQLSDKVIFAG

-391 QGARDTTEPAMR
+391 KGAKDTTEPAMR
-403 AVKAAGIREAVCTMW
+403 AVKEAGIREAVCTMW

-437 AEHGFAEEISEEALR
+437 AEHGFAKEVSEEALK
-452 EQFAFLTG
+452 EQFEFLTG
-460 APWEAYELLGEFDR
+460 TSWEACEILGEFDR
-474 PQGSGFYDNPSKF
+474 PQGSAFYDNPSKY
-487 LLYQDALMGLFDEQ
+487 LLYQDVLIGLFDEQ
-501 VKDWDVQAWYE
+501 IRNWDVKSYYE
-512 RLRHALQKLEDVTA
+512 GLRDRLLKALEEGMKRNCTQKNCMQIL
-526 WQNGADAP
+526 QRGG
-534 SRDGYAHSVLSLYI
+534 GYAEEVLSLYVC
-548 RLADALS
+548 LADALS

-565 EAYGK
+565 EAYEK
-570 KDMEALA
+570 KDRQALV

-586 AMEKIRAY
+586 AMEKIRVY
-594 RDCREAL
+594 RDRREAL
-601 WNLESRIFGF
+601 WNRESRIFGF

-629 KRVEAYVKGE
+629 KRVESWLNGE
-639 TDSLPELEE
+639 VDSLPELEE

-655 VKEGEEYTL
+655 VKEGEEHTL

-669 WSRIV
+669 WKTII

>member
-7 NIPEGYGQAAAEL
+7 NVPEGYEKAAGEL
-20 LRERGYGVCV
+20 LKERGYALRE
-30 PGESGAEKEAE
+30 PGEEKNAGEGA
-41 AGRGPVVDISIVPT
+41 VIDLSIELT
-55 AEKKVTAAYTAK
+55 EEKKVSVSCA
-67 DSGEAPC
+67 D
-74 GASAAGCVPSASAPA
+74 
-89 AGSAVLS
+89 GSAVLS
-96 SCGRAFIFRALMRLV
+96 ACDKAFVFRALMRLV
-111 RELGKRGCEESFLVE
+111 RELEKRGSEESFQVE
-126 EKVWLDR
+126 EQVWLDR

-147 VERIKWYIRF
+147 MDMIKWYIRF
-157 EASLGMNTLMLYTE
+157 EASLGMNTMMLYTE
-171 DTYEVPEY
+171 DTYEVEEY

-193 LRELAEYADR
+193 LHELAVYADQ

-234 DILMVGDEEVY
+234 DILMVGESEVY

-277 RYLHKNGY
+277 KYLHKNGY
-285 HPKTE
+285 HPKSE
-290 IMAAHLER
+290 IMAAHLEQ
-298 VAGICRSLGLEPM
+298 VAQICRKLGLEPM

-319 MSSKNN
+319 MSSQNN
-325 DYYDLPLDMDLSG
+325 DYYDLPLDADLSG
-338 AVKPPQDVTL
+338 AVKPPADVAL

-365 RMHRQLSDQVIFAG
+365 RMHSQLSDKVIFAG

-391 QGARDTTEPAMR
+391 KGAKDTTEPAMR
-403 AVKAAGIREAVCTMW
+403 AVKEAGIREAVCTMW

-437 AEHGFAEEISEEALR
+437 AEHGFAKEVSEEALK
-452 EQFAFLTG
+452 EQFEFLTG
-460 APWEAYELLGEFDR
+460 TSWEACEILGEFDR
-474 PQGSGFYDNPSKF
+474 PQGSAFYDNPSKY
-487 LLYQDALMGLFDEQ
+487 LLYQDVLIGLFDEQ
-501 VKDWDVQAWYE
+501 IRNWDVKSYYE
-512 RLRHALQKLEDVTA
+512 GLRDRLLKALEEGMKRNCTQKNCMQIL
-526 WQNGADAP
+526 QRGG
-534 SRDGYAHSVLSLYI
+534 GYAEEVLSLYVC
-548 RLADALS
+548 LADALS

-565 EAYGK
+565 EAYEK
-570 KDMEALA
+570 KDRQALA

-586 AMEKIRAY
+586 AMEKIRVY
-594 RDCREAL
+594 RDRREAL
-601 WNLESRIFGF
+601 WNRESRIFGF

-629 KRVEAYVKGE
+629 KRVESWLNGE
-639 TDSLPELEE
+639 VDSLPELEE

-655 VKEGEEYTL
+655 VKEGEEHAL

-669 WSRIV
+669 WKTII

>member
-7 NIPEGYGQAAAEL
+7 NVPEGYEKAAGEL
-20 LRERGYGVCV
+20 LKERGYALCV
-30 PGESGAEKEAE
+30 PGEEKNAGEGA
-41 AGRGPVVDISIVPT
+41 VIDLSIELT
-55 AEKKVTAAYTAK
+55 EEKKVSVSCA
-67 DSGEAPC
+67 D
-74 GASAAGCVPSASAPA
+74 
-89 AGSAVLS
+89 GSAVLS
-96 SCGRAFIFRALMRLV
+96 ACDKAFVFRALMRLV
-111 RELGKRGCEESFLVE
+111 RELEKRGSEESFQVE
-126 EKVWLDR
+126 EQVWLDR

-147 VERIKWYIRF
+147 MDMIKWYIRF
-157 EASLGMNTLMLYTE
+157 EASLGMNTMMLYTE
-171 DTYEVPEY
+171 DTYEVEEY
-179 PYFGAYRGRYSSEE
+179 PYFGAYRGRYSSKE
-193 LRELAEYADR
+193 LHELAVYADQ

-234 DILMVGDEEVY
+234 DILMVGESEVY

-277 RYLHKNGY
+277 KYLHKNGY
-285 HPKTE
+285 HPKSE
-290 IMAAHLER
+290 IMAAHLEQ
-298 VAGICRSLGLEPM
+298 VAQICRKLGLEPM

-319 MSSKNN
+319 MSSQNN
-325 DYYDLPLDMDLSG
+325 DYYDLPLDADLSG
-338 AVKPPQDVTL
+338 AVKPPADVAL

-365 RMHRQLSDQVIFAG
+365 RMHSQLSDKVIFAG

-391 QGARDTTEPAMR
+391 KGAKDTTEPAMR
-403 AVKAAGIREAVCTMW
+403 AVKEAGIREAVCTMW

-437 AEHGFAEEISEEALR
+437 AEHGFAKEVSEEALK
-452 EQFAFLTG
+452 EQFEFLTG
-460 APWEAYELLGEFDR
+460 TSWEACEILGEFDR
-474 PQGSGFYDNPSKF
+474 PQGSAFYDNPSKY
-487 LLYQDALMGLFDEQ
+487 LLYQDVLIGLFDEQ
-501 VKDWDVQAWYE
+501 IRNWDVKSYYE
-512 RLRHALQKLEDVTA
+512 GLRDRLLKALEEGMKRNCMQIL
-526 WQNGADAP
+526 QRGG
-534 SRDGYAHSVLSLYI
+534 GYAEEVLSLYVC
-548 RLADALS
+548 LADALS

-565 EAYGK
+565 EAYEK
-570 KDMEALA
+570 KDRQSLA

-586 AMEKIRAY
+586 AMEKIRVY
-594 RDCREAL
+594 RDRREAL
-601 WNLESRIFGF
+601 WNRESRIFGF

-629 KRVEAYVKGE
+629 KRVESWLNGE
-639 TDSLPELEE
+639 VDSLPELEE

-655 VKEGEEYTL
+655 VKEGEEHTL

-669 WSRIV
+669 WKTII

>member
-7 NIPEGYGQAAAEL
+7 NVPEGYEKAAGEL
-20 LRERGYGVCV
+20 LKERGYALCV
-30 PGESGAEKEAE
+30 PGEEKNAGEGA
-41 AGRGPVVDISIVPT
+41 VIDLSIELT
-55 AEKKVTAAYTAK
+55 EEKKVSVSCA
-67 DSGEAPC
+67 D
-74 GASAAGCVPSASAPA
+74 
-89 AGSAVLS
+89 GSAVLS
-96 SCGRAFIFRALMRLV
+96 ACDKAFVFRALMRLV
-111 RELGKRGCEESFLVE
+111 RELEKRGSEESFQVE
-126 EKVWLDR
+126 EQVWLDK

-147 VERIKWYIRF
+147 MDMIKWYIRF
-157 EASLGMNTLMLYTE
+157 EASLGMNTMMLYTE
-171 DTYEVPEY
+171 DTYEVEEY

-193 LRELAEYADR
+193 LHELAVYADQ

-234 DILMVGDEEVY
+234 DILMVGESEVY

-277 RYLHKNGY
+277 KYLHKNGY
-285 HPKTE
+285 HPKSE
-290 IMAAHLER
+290 IMAAHLEQ
-298 VAGICRSLGLEPM
+298 VAQICRKLGLEPM

-319 MSSKNN
+319 MSSQNN
-325 DYYDLPLDMDLSG
+325 DYYDLPLDADLSG
-338 AVKPPQDVTL
+338 AVKPPADVAL

-365 RMHRQLSDQVIFAG
+365 RMHSQLSDKVIFAG

-391 QGARDTTEPAMR
+391 KGAKDTTEPAMR
-403 AVKAAGIREAVCTMW
+403 AVKEAGIREAVCTMW

-437 AEHGFAEEISEEALR
+437 AEHGFAKEVSEEALK
-452 EQFAFLTG
+452 EQFEFLTG
-460 APWEAYELLGEFDR
+460 TSWEACEILGEFDR
-474 PQGSGFYDNPSKF
+474 PQGSAFYDNPSKY
-487 LLYQDALMGLFDEQ
+487 LLYQDVLIGLFDEQ
-501 VKDWDVQAWYE
+501 IRNWDVKSYYE
-512 RLRHALQKLEDVTA
+512 GLRDRLLKALEEGMKRNCTQKNCMQIL
-526 WQNGADAP
+526 QRGG
-534 SRDGYAHSVLSLYI
+534 GYAEEVLSLYVC
-548 RLADALS
+548 LADALS

-565 EAYGK
+565 EAYEK
-570 KDMEALA
+570 KDRQSLA

-586 AMEKIRAY
+586 AMEKIRVY
-594 RDCREAL
+594 RDRREAL
-601 WNLESRIFGF
+601 WNRESRIFGF

-629 KRVEAYVKGE
+629 KRVESWLNGE
-639 TDSLPELEE
+639 VDSLPELEE
-648 PRLPFRP
+648 PRLPFHP
-655 VKEGEEYTL
+655 VKEGEEHTL

-669 WSRIV
+669 WKTII

>member
-7 NIPEGYGQAAAEL
+7 NVPEGYEKAAGEL
-20 LRERGYGVCV
+20 LKERGYALRE
-30 PGESGAEKEAE
+30 PGEEKNAGEGA
-41 AGRGPVVDISIVPT
+41 VIDLSIELT
-55 AEKKVTAAYTAK
+55 EEKKVSVSCA
-67 DSGEAPC
+67 D
-74 GASAAGCVPSASAPA
+74 
-89 AGSAVLS
+89 GSAVLS
-96 SCGRAFIFRALMRLV
+96 ACDKAFVFRALMRLV
-111 RELGKRGCEESFLVE
+111 RELEKRGSEESFQVE
-126 EKVWLDR
+126 EQVWLDR

-147 VERIKWYIRF
+147 MDMIKWYIRF
-157 EASLGMNTLMLYTE
+157 EASLGMNTMMLYTE
-171 DTYEVPEY
+171 DTYEVEEY

-193 LRELAEYADR
+193 LHELAVYADQ

-234 DILMVGDEEVY
+234 DILMVGESEVY

-277 RYLHKNGY
+277 KYLHKNGY
-285 HPKTE
+285 HPKSE
-290 IMAAHLER
+290 IMAAHLEQ
-298 VAGICRSLGLEPM
+298 VAQICRKLGLEPM

-319 MSSKNN
+319 MSSQNN
-325 DYYDLPLDMDLSG
+325 DYYDLPLDADLSG
-338 AVKPPQDVTL
+338 AVKPPADVAL

-365 RMHRQLSDQVIFAG
+365 RMHSQLSDKVIFAG

-391 QGARDTTEPAMR
+391 KGAKDTTEPAMR
-403 AVKAAGIREAVCTMW
+403 AVKEAGIREAVCTMW

-437 AEHGFAEEISEEALR
+437 AEHGFAKEVSEEALKG
-452 EQFAFLTG
+452 QFEFLTG
-460 APWEAYELLGEFDR
+460 TSWEACEILGEFDR
-474 PQGSGFYDNPSKF
+474 PQGSAFYDNPSKY
-487 LLYQDALMGLFDEQ
+487 LLYQDVLIGLFDEQ
-501 VKDWDVQAWYE
+501 IRNWDVKSYYE
-512 RLRHALQKLEDVTA
+512 GLRDRLLKALEEGMKRNCMQIL
-526 WQNGADAP
+526 QRGG
-534 SRDGYAHSVLSLYI
+534 GYAEEVLSLYVC
-548 RLADALS
+548 LADALS

-565 EAYGK
+565 EAYEK
-570 KDMEALA
+570 KDRQSLA

-586 AMEKIRAY
+586 AMEKIRVY
-594 RDCREAL
+594 RDRREAL
-601 WNLESRIFGF
+601 WNRESRIFGF

-629 KRVEAYVKGE
+629 KRVESWLNGE
-639 TDSLPELEE
+639 VDSLPELEE

-655 VKEGEEYTL
+655 VKEGEEHTL

-669 WSRIV
+669 WKTII

>member
-7 NIPEGYGQAAAEL
+7 NVPEGYEKAAGEL
-20 LRERGYGVCV
+20 LKERGYALCV
-30 PGESGAEKEAE
+30 PGEEKNAGEGA
-41 AGRGPVVDISIVPT
+41 VIDLSIELT
-55 AEKKVTAAYTAK
+55 EEKKVSVSCA
-67 DSGEAPC
+67 D
-74 GASAAGCVPSASAPA
+74 
-89 AGSAVLS
+89 GSAVLS
-96 SCGRAFIFRALMRLV
+96 ACDKAFVFRALMRLV
-111 RELGKRGCEESFLVE
+111 RELEKRGSEESFQVE
-126 EKVWLDR
+126 EQVWLDR

-147 VERIKWYIRF
+147 MDMIKWYIRF
-157 EASLGMNTLMLYTE
+157 EASLGMNTMMLYTE
-171 DTYEVPEY
+171 DTYEVEEY

-193 LRELAEYADR
+193 LHELAVYADQ

-234 DILMVGDEEVY
+234 DILMVGESEVY

-277 RYLHKNGY
+277 KYLHKNGY
-285 HPKTE
+285 HPKSE
-290 IMAAHLER
+290 IMAAHLEQ
-298 VAGICRSLGLEPM
+298 VAQICRKLGLEPM

-319 MSSKNN
+319 MSSQNN
-325 DYYDLPLDMDLSG
+325 DYYDLPLDADLSG
-338 AVKPPQDVTL
+338 AVKPPADVAL

-365 RMHRQLSDQVIFAG
+365 RMHSQLSDKVIFAG

-391 QGARDTTEPAMR
+391 KGAKDTTEPAMR
-403 AVKAAGIREAVCTMW
+403 AVKEAGIREAVCTMW

-437 AEHGFAEEISEEALR
+437 AEHGFAKEVSEEALK
-452 EQFAFLTG
+452 EQFEFLTG
-460 APWEAYELLGEFDR
+460 TSWEACEILGEFDR
-474 PQGSGFYDNPSKF
+474 PQGSAFYDNPSKYLF
-487 LLYQDALMGLFDEQ
+487 YQDVLIGLFDEQ
-501 VKDWDVQAWYE
+501 IRNWDVKSYYE
-512 RLRHALQKLEDVTA
+512 GLRDRLLKALEEGMKRNCTQKDCMQIL
-526 WQNGADAP
+526 QRGG
-534 SRDGYAHSVLSLYI
+534 GYAEEVLSLYVC
-548 RLADALS
+548 LADALS

-565 EAYGK
+565 EAYEK
-570 KDMEALA
+570 KDRQALA

-586 AMEKIRAY
+586 AMEKIRVY
-594 RDCREAL
+594 RDRREAL
-601 WNLESRIFGF
+601 WNRESRIFGF

-629 KRVEAYVKGE
+629 KRVEAWVSGE
-639 TDSLPELEE
+639 VDSLPELEE
-648 PRLPFRP
+648 PRLLFRP
-655 VKEGEEYTL
+655 VKEGEEHTL

-669 WSRIV
+669 WKTII

>member
-7 NIPEGYGQAAAEL
+7 NVPEGYEKAAGEL
-20 LRERGYGVCV
+20 LKERGYALCV
-30 PGESGAEKEAE
+30 PGEEKNAGEGA
-41 AGRGPVVDISIVPT
+41 VIDLSIELT
-55 AEKKVTAAYTAK
+55 EEKKVSVSCA
-67 DSGEAPC
+67 D
-74 GASAAGCVPSASAPA
+74 
-89 AGSAVLS
+89 GSAVLS
-96 SCGRAFIFRALMRLV
+96 ACDKAFVFRALMRLV
-111 RELGKRGCEESFLVE
+111 RELEKRGSEESFQVE
-126 EKVWLDR
+126 EQVWLDR

-147 VERIKWYIRF
+147 MDMIKWYIRF
-157 EASLGMNTLMLYTE
+157 EASLGMNTMMLYTE
-171 DTYEVPEY
+171 DTYEVEEY

-193 LRELAEYADR
+193 LHELAVYADQ

-234 DILMVGDEEVY
+234 DILMVGESEVY

-277 RYLHKNGY
+277 KYLHKNGY
-285 HPKTE
+285 HPKSE
-290 IMAAHLER
+290 IMAAHLEQ
-298 VAGICRSLGLEPM
+298 VAQICRKLGLEPM

-319 MSSKNN
+319 MSSQNN
-325 DYYDLPLDMDLSG
+325 DYYDLPLDADLSG
-338 AVKPPQDVTL
+338 AVKPPADVAL

-365 RMHRQLSDQVIFAG
+365 RMHSQLSDKVIFAG

-391 QGARDTTEPAMR
+391 KGAKDTTEPAMR
-403 AVKAAGIREAVCTMW
+403 AVKEAGIREAVCTMW

-437 AEHGFAEEISEEALR
+437 AEHGFAKEVSEEALK
-452 EQFAFLTG
+452 EQFEFLTG
-460 APWEAYELLGEFDR
+460 TSWEACEILGEFDR
-474 PQGSGFYDNPSKF
+474 PQGSAFYDNPSKY
-487 LLYQDALMGLFDEQ
+487 LLYQDVLIGLFDEQ
-501 VKDWDVQAWYE
+501 IRNWDVKSYYE
-512 RLRHALQKLEDVTA
+512 GLRDRLLKALEEGMKRNCTQKNCMQIL
-526 WQNGADAP
+526 QRGG
-534 SRDGYAHSVLSLYI
+534 GYAEEVLSLYVC
-548 RLADALS
+548 LADALS
-555 VKAPLGRKLH
+555 VKAPLGRKLYG
-565 EAYGK
+565 AYEK
-570 KDMEALA
+570 KDRQALA

-586 AMEKIRAY
+586 AMEKIRVY
-594 RDCREAL
+594 RDRREAL
-601 WNLESRIFGF
+601 WNRESRIFGF

-629 KRVEAYVKGE
+629 KRVESWLNGE
-639 TDSLPELEE
+639 VDSLPELEE

-655 VKEGEEYTL
+655 VKEGEEHTL

-669 WSRIV
+669 WKTII

>member
-7 NIPEGYGQAAAEL
+7 NVPEGYEKAAGEL
-20 LRERGYGVCV
+20 LKERGYALCV
-30 PGESGAEKEAE
+30 PGEEKNAGEGA
-41 AGRGPVVDISIVPT
+41 VIDLSIELT
-55 AEKKVTAAYTAK
+55 EEKKVSVSCA
-67 DSGEAPC
+67 D
-74 GASAAGCVPSASAPA
+74 
-89 AGSAVLS
+89 GSAVLS
-96 SCGRAFIFRALMRLV
+96 ACDKAFVFRALMRLV
-111 RELGKRGCEESFLVE
+111 RELEKRGSEESFQVE
-126 EKVWLDR
+126 EQVWLDR

-147 VERIKWYIRF
+147 MDMIKWYIRF
-157 EASLGMNTLMLYTE
+157 EASLGMNTMMLYTE
-171 DTYEVPEY
+171 DTYEVEEY

-193 LRELAEYADR
+193 LHELAVYADQ

-234 DILMVGDEEVY
+234 DILMVGESEVY

-277 RYLHKNGY
+277 KYLHKNGY
-285 HPKTE
+285 HPKSE
-290 IMAAHLER
+290 IMAAHLEQ
-298 VAGICRSLGLEPM
+298 VAQICRKLGLEPM

-319 MSSKNN
+319 MSSQNN
-325 DYYDLPLDMDLSG
+325 DYYDLPLDADLSG
-338 AVKPPQDVTL
+338 AVKPPADVAL

-365 RMHRQLSDQVIFAG
+365 RMHSQLSDKVIFAG

-391 QGARDTTEPAMR
+391 KGAKDTTEPAMR
-403 AVKAAGIREAVCTMW
+403 AVKEAGIREAVCTMW

-437 AEHGFAEEISEEALR
+437 AEHGFAKEVSEEALK
-452 EQFAFLTG
+452 EQFEFLTG
-460 APWEAYELLGEFDR
+460 TSWEACEILGEFDR
-474 PQGSGFYDNPSKF
+474 PQGSAFYDNPSKY
-487 LLYQDALMGLFDEQ
+487 LLYQDVLIGLFDEQ
-501 VKDWDVQAWYE
+501 IRNWDVKSYYE
-512 RLRHALQKLEDVTA
+512 GLRDRLLKALEEGMKRNCTQKNCMQIL
-526 WQNGADAP
+526 QRGG
-534 SRDGYAHSVLSLYI
+534 GYAEEVLSLYVC
-548 RLADALS
+548 LADALS
-555 VKAPLGRKLH
+555 VKAPLGRKMH
-565 EAYGK
+565 EAYEK
-570 KDMEALA
+570 KDRQALA

-586 AMEKIRAY
+586 AMEKIRVY
-594 RDCREAL
+594 RDRRETL
-601 WNLESRIFGF
+601 WNRESRIFGF

-629 KRVEAYVKGE
+629 KRVESWLNGE
-639 TDSLPELEE
+639 VDSLPELEE

-655 VKEGEEYTL
+655 VKEGEEHTL

-669 WSRIV
+669 WKTII

>member
-7 NIPEGYGQAAAEL
+7 NVPEGYEKAAGEL
-20 LRERGYGVCV
+20 LKERGYALCV
-30 PGESGAEKEAE
+30 PGEEKNAGEGA
-41 AGRGPVVDISIVPT
+41 VIDLSIELT
-55 AEKKVTAAYTAK
+55 EEKKVSVSCA
-67 DSGEAPC
+67 D
-74 GASAAGCVPSASAPA
+74 
-89 AGSAVLS
+89 GSAVLS
-96 SCGRAFIFRALMRLV
+96 ACDKAFVFRALMRLV
-111 RELGKRGCEESFLVE
+111 RELEKRGSEESFQVE
-126 EKVWLDR
+126 EQVWLDR

-147 VERIKWYIRF
+147 MDMIKWYIRF
-157 EASLGMNTLMLYTE
+157 EASLGMNTMMLYTE
-171 DTYEVPEY
+171 DTYEVEEY

-193 LRELAEYADR
+193 LHELAVYADQ

-234 DILMVGDEEVY
+234 DILMVGESEVY

-277 RYLHKNGY
+277 KYLHKNGY
-285 HPKTE
+285 HPKSE
-290 IMAAHLER
+290 IMAAHLEQ
-298 VAGICRSLGLEPM
+298 VAQICRKLGLEPM

-319 MSSKNN
+319 MSSQNN
-325 DYYDLPLDMDLSG
+325 DYYDLPLDADLSG
-338 AVKPPQDVTL
+338 AVKPPADVAL

-365 RMHRQLSDQVIFAG
+365 RMHSQLSDKVIFAG

-391 QGARDTTEPAMR
+391 KGAKDTTEPAMR
-403 AVKAAGIREAVCTMW
+403 AVKEAGIREAVCTMW

-437 AEHGFAEEISEEALR
+437 AEHGFAKEVSEEALK
-452 EQFAFLTG
+452 EQFEFLTG
-460 APWEAYELLGEFDR
+460 TSWEACEILGEFDR
-474 PQGSGFYDNPSKF
+474 PQGSAFYDNPSKY
-487 LLYQDALMGLFDEQ
+487 LLYQDVLIGLFDEQ
-501 VKDWDVQAWYE
+501 IRNWDVKSYYE
-512 RLRHALQKLEDVTA
+512 GLRDRLLKALEEGMKRNCTQKNCMQIL
-526 WQNGADAP
+526 QRGG
-534 SRDGYAHSVLSLYI
+534 GYAEEVLSLYVC
-548 RLADALS
+548 LADALS
-555 VKAPLGRKLH
+555 VKAPLGRKMH
-565 EAYGK
+565 EAYEK
-570 KDMEALA
+570 KDRQALA

-586 AMEKIRAY
+586 AMEKIRVY
-594 RDCREAL
+594 RDRREAL
-601 WNLESRIFGF
+601 WNRESRIFGF

-629 KRVEAYVKGE
+629 KRVESWLNGE
-639 TDSLPELEE
+639 VDSLPELEE

-655 VKEGEEYTL
+655 VKEGEEHTL

-669 WSRIV
+669 WKTII

>member
-7 NIPEGYGQAAAEL
+7 NVPEGYEKAAGEL
-20 LRERGYGVCV
+20 LKERGYALCV
-30 PGESGAEKEAE
+30 PGEEKNAGEGA
-41 AGRGPVVDISIVPT
+41 VIDLSIELT
-55 AEKKVTAAYTAK
+55 EEKKVSVSCA
-67 DSGEAPC
+67 D
-74 GASAAGCVPSASAPA
+74 
-89 AGSAVLS
+89 GSAVLS
-96 SCGRAFIFRALMRLV
+96 ACDKAFVFRALMRLV
-111 RELGKRGCEESFLVE
+111 RELEKRGSEESFQVE
-126 EKVWLDR
+126 EQVWLDR

-147 VERIKWYIRF
+147 MDMIKWYIRF
-157 EASLGMNTLMLYTE
+157 EASLGMNTMMLYTE
-171 DTYEVPEY
+171 DTYEVEEY
-179 PYFGAYRGRYSSEE
+179 PYFGAYRGRYSSKE
-193 LRELAEYADR
+193 LHELAVYADQ

-234 DILMVGDEEVY
+234 DILMVGESEVY

-277 RYLHKNGY
+277 KYLHKNGY
-285 HPKTE
+285 HPKSE
-290 IMAAHLER
+290 IMAAHLEQ
-298 VAGICRSLGLEPM
+298 VAQICRKLGLEPM

-319 MSSKNN
+319 MSSQNN
-325 DYYDLPLDMDLSG
+325 DYYDLPLDADLSG
-338 AVKPPQDVTL
+338 AVKPPADVAL

-365 RMHRQLSDQVIFAG
+365 RMHSQLSDKVIFAG

-391 QGARDTTEPAMR
+391 KGAKDTTEPAMR
-403 AVKAAGIREAVCTMW
+403 AVKEAGIREAVCTMW

-437 AEHGFAEEISEEALR
+437 AEHGFAKEVSEEALK
-452 EQFAFLTG
+452 EQFEFLTG
-460 APWEAYELLGEFDR
+460 TSWEACEILGEFDR
-474 PQGSGFYDNPSKF
+474 PQGSAFYDNPSKY
-487 LLYQDALMGLFDEQ
+487 LLYQDVLIGLFDEQ
-501 VKDWDVQAWYE
+501 IRNWDVKSYYE
-512 RLRHALQKLEDVTA
+512 GLRDRLLKALEEGMKRNCTQKNCMQIL
-526 WQNGADAP
+526 QRGG
-534 SRDGYAHSVLSLYI
+534 GYAEEVLSLYVC
-548 RLADALS
+548 LADALS

-565 EAYGK
+565 EAYEK
-570 KDMEALA
+570 KDRQALV

-586 AMEKIRAY
+586 AMEKIRVY
-594 RDCREAL
+594 RDRREAL
-601 WNLESRIFGF
+601 WNRESRIFGF

-629 KRVEAYVKGE
+629 KRVESWLNGE
-639 TDSLPELEE
+639 VDSLPELEE

-655 VKEGEEYTL
+655 VKEGEEHTL

-669 WSRIV
+669 WKTII

>member
-7 NIPEGYGQAAAEL
+7 NVPEGYEKAAGEL
-20 LRERGYGVCV
+20 LKERGYALCV
-30 PGESGAEKEAE
+30 PGEEKNAGEGA
-41 AGRGPVVDISIVPT
+41 VIDLSIELT
-55 AEKKVTAAYTAK
+55 EEKKVSVSCA
-67 DSGEAPC
+67 D
-74 GASAAGCVPSASAPA
+74 
-89 AGSAVLS
+89 GSAVLS
-96 SCGRAFIFRALMRLV
+96 ACDKAFVFRALMRLV
-111 RELGKRGCEESFLVE
+111 RELEKRGSEESFQVE
-126 EKVWLDR
+126 EQVWLDR

-140 SRNSVLT
+140 SRHSVLT
-147 VERIKWYIRF
+147 MDMIKWYIRF
-157 EASLGMNTLMLYTE
+157 EASLGMNTMMLYTE
-171 DTYEVPEY
+171 DTYEVEEY

-193 LRELAEYADR
+193 LHELAVYADQ

-234 DILMVGDEEVY
+234 DILMVGESEVY

-277 RYLHKNGY
+277 KYLHKNGY
-285 HPKTE
+285 HPKSE
-290 IMAAHLER
+290 IMAAHLEQ
-298 VAGICRSLGLEPM
+298 VAQICRKLGLEPM

-319 MSSKNN
+319 MSSQNN
-325 DYYDLPLDMDLSG
+325 DYYDLPLDADLSG
-338 AVKPPQDVTL
+338 AVKPPADVAR

-365 RMHRQLSDQVIFAG
+365 RMHSQLSDKVIFAG

-391 QGARDTTEPAMR
+391 KGAKDTTEPAMR
-403 AVKAAGIREAVCTMW
+403 AVKEAGIREAVCTMW

-437 AEHGFAEEISEEALR
+437 AEHGFAKEVSEEALK
-452 EQFAFLTG
+452 EQFEFLTG
-460 APWEAYELLGEFDR
+460 TSWEACEILGEFDR
-474 PQGSGFYDNPSKF
+474 PQGSAFYDNPSKY
-487 LLYQDALMGLFDEQ
+487 LLYQDVLIGLFDEQ
-501 VKDWDVQAWYE
+501 IRNWDVKSYYE
-512 RLRHALQKLEDVTA
+512 GLRDRLLKALEEGMKRNRTQKNCMQIL
-526 WQNGADAP
+526 QRGG
-534 SRDGYAHSVLSLYI
+534 GYAEEVLSLYVC
-548 RLADALS
+548 LADALS
-555 VKAPLGRKLH
+555 VKAPLGRKMH
-565 EAYGK
+565 EAYEK
-570 KDMEALA
+570 KDRQALA

-586 AMEKIRAY
+586 AMEKIRVY
-594 RDCREAL
+594 RDRREAL
-601 WNLESRIFGF
+601 WNRESRIFGF

-629 KRVEAYVKGE
+629 KRVESWLNGE
-639 TDSLPELEE
+639 VDSLPELEE

-655 VKEGEEYTL
+655 VKEGEEHTL

-669 WSRIV
+669 WKTII

>member
-7 NIPEGYGQAAAEL
+7 NVPEGYEKAAGEL
-20 LRERGYGVCV
+20 LKERGYALCV
-30 PGESGAEKEAE
+30 PGEEKNAGEGA
-41 AGRGPVVDISIVPT
+41 VIDLSIELT
-55 AEKKVTAAYTAK
+55 EEKKVSVSCA
-67 DSGEAPC
+67 D
-74 GASAAGCVPSASAPA
+74 
-89 AGSAVLS
+89 GSAVLS
-96 SCGRAFIFRALMRLV
+96 ACDKAFVFRALMRLV
-111 RELGKRGCEESFLVE
+111 RELEKRGSEESFQVE
-126 EKVWLDR
+126 EQVWLDR

-147 VERIKWYIRF
+147 MDMIKWYIRF
-157 EASLGMNTLMLYTE
+157 EASLGMNTMMLYTE
-171 DTYEVPEY
+171 DTYEVEEY

-193 LRELAEYADR
+193 LHELAVYADQ

-234 DILMVGDEEVY
+234 DILMVGESEVY

-277 RYLHKNGY
+277 KYLHKNGY
-285 HPKTE
+285 HPKSE
-290 IMAAHLER
+290 IMAAHLEQ
-298 VAGICRSLGLEPM
+298 VAQICRKLGLEPM

-319 MSSKNN
+319 MSSQNN
-325 DYYDLPLDMDLSG
+325 DYYDLPLDADLSG
-338 AVKPPQDVTL
+338 AVKPPADVAL

-365 RMHRQLSDQVIFAG
+365 RMHSQLSDKVIFAG

-391 QGARDTTEPAMR
+391 KGAKDTTEPAMR
-403 AVKAAGIREAVCTMW
+403 AVKEAGIREAVCTMW

-437 AEHGFAEEISEEALR
+437 AEHGFAKEVSEEALK
-452 EQFAFLTG
+452 EQFEFLTG
-460 APWEAYELLGEFDR
+460 TSWEACEILGEFDR
-474 PQGSGFYDNPSKF
+474 PQGSAFYDNPSKY
-487 LLYQDALMGLFDEQ
+487 LLYQDVLIGLFDEQ
-501 VKDWDVQAWYE
+501 IRNWDVKSYYE
-512 RLRHALQKLEDVTA
+512 GLRDRLLKALEEGMKRNCTQKNCMQIL
-526 WQNGADAP
+526 QRGG
-534 SRDGYAHSVLSLYI
+534 SYAEEVLSLYVC
-548 RLADALS
+548 LADALS
-555 VKAPLGRKLH
+555 VKAPLGRKMH
-565 EAYGK
+565 EAYEK
-570 KDMEALA
+570 KDRQALA

-586 AMEKIRAY
+586 AMEKIRVY
-594 RDCREAL
+594 RDRREAL
-601 WNLESRIFGF
+601 WNRESRIFGF

-629 KRVEAYVKGE
+629 KRVEAWVSGDV
-639 TDSLPELEE
+639 DSLPELEE
-648 PRLPFRP
+648 PRLLFRP
-655 VKEGEEYTL
+655 VKEGEEHTL

-669 WSRIV
+669 WKTII

>member
-7 NIPEGYGQAAAEL
+7 NVPEGYEKAAGEL
-20 LRERGYGVCV
+20 LKERGYALCV
-30 PGESGAEKEAE
+30 PGEEKNAGEGA
-41 AGRGPVVDISIVPT
+41 VIDLSIELT
-55 AEKKVTAAYTAK
+55 EEKKVSVSCA
-67 DSGEAPC
+67 D
-74 GASAAGCVPSASAPA
+74 
-89 AGSAVLS
+89 GSAVLS
-96 SCGRAFIFRALMRLV
+96 ACDKAFVFRALMRLV
-111 RELGKRGCEESFLVE
+111 RELEKRGSEESFQVE
-126 EKVWLDR
+126 EQVWLDR

-147 VERIKWYIRF
+147 MDMIKWYIRF
-157 EASLGMNTLMLYTE
+157 EASLGMNTMMLYTE
-171 DTYEVPEY
+171 DTYEVEEY

-193 LRELAEYADR
+193 LHELAVYADQ

-234 DILMVGDEEVY
+234 DILMVGESEVY

-277 RYLHKNGY
+277 KYLHKNGY
-285 HPKTE
+285 HPKSE
-290 IMAAHLER
+290 IMAAHLEQ
-298 VAGICRSLGLEPM
+298 VAQICRKLGLEPM

-319 MSSKNN
+319 MSSQNN
-325 DYYDLPLDMDLSG
+325 DYYDLPLDADLSG
-338 AVKPPQDVTL
+338 AVKPPADVAL

-365 RMHRQLSDQVIFAG
+365 RMHSQLSDKVIFAG

-391 QGARDTTEPAMR
+391 KGAKDTTEPAMR
-403 AVKAAGIREAVCTMW
+403 AVKEAGIREAVCTMW

-437 AEHGFAEEISEEALR
+437 AEHGFAKEVSEEALK
-452 EQFAFLTG
+452 EQFEFLTG
-460 APWEAYELLGEFDR
+460 TSWEACEILGEFDR
-474 PQGSGFYDNPSKF
+474 PQGSAFYDNPSKY
-487 LLYQDALMGLFDEQ
+487 LLYQDVLIGLFDEQ
-501 VKDWDVQAWYE
+501 IRNWDVKSYYE
-512 RLRHALQKLEDVTA
+512 GLRDRLLKALEEGMKRNCTQKNCMQIL
-526 WQNGADAP
+526 QRGG
-534 SRDGYAHSVLSLYI
+534 GYAEEVLSLYVC
-548 RLADALS
+548 LADALS
-555 VKAPLGRKLH
+555 VKAPLGIKLH
-565 EAYGK
+565 EAYEK
-570 KDMEALA
+570 KDRQALV

-586 AMEKIRAY
+586 AMEKIRVY
-594 RDCREAL
+594 RDRREAL
-601 WNLESRIFGF
+601 WNRESRIFGF

-629 KRVEAYVKGE
+629 KRVESWLNGE
-639 TDSLPELEE
+639 VDSLPELEE

-655 VKEGEEYTL
+655 VKEGEEHTL

-669 WSRIV
+669 WKTII

>member
-7 NIPEGYGQAAAEL
+7 NVPEGYEKAAGEL
-20 LRERGYGVCV
+20 LKERGYALRE
-30 PGESGAEKEAE
+30 PGEEKNAGEGA
-41 AGRGPVVDISIVPT
+41 VIDLSIELT
-55 AEKKVTAAYTAK
+55 EEKKVSVSCA
-67 DSGEAPC
+67 D
-74 GASAAGCVPSASAPA
+74 
-89 AGSAVLS
+89 GSAVLS
-96 SCGRAFIFRALMRLV
+96 ACDKAFVFRALMRLV
-111 RELGKRGCEESFLVE
+111 RELEKRGSEESFQVE
-126 EKVWLDR
+126 EQVWLDR

-147 VERIKWYIRF
+147 MDMIKWYIRF
-157 EASLGMNTLMLYTE
+157 EASLGMNTMMLYTE
-171 DTYEVPEY
+171 DTYEVEEY

-193 LRELAEYADR
+193 LHELAVYADQ

-225 AMAGMQDTD
+225 AMAGLQDTD
-234 DILMVGDEEVY
+234 DILMVGESEVY

-277 RYLHKNGY
+277 KYLHKNGY
-285 HPKTE
+285 HPKSE
-290 IMAAHLER
+290 IMAAHLEQ
-298 VAGICRSLGLEPM
+298 VAQICRKLGLEPM

-319 MSSKNN
+319 MSSQNN
-325 DYYDLPLDMDLSG
+325 DYYDLPLDADLSG
-338 AVKPPQDVTL
+338 AVKPPADVAL

-365 RMHRQLSDQVIFAG
+365 RMHSQLSDKVIFAG

-391 QGARDTTEPAMR
+391 KGAKDTTEPAMR
-403 AVKAAGIREAVCTMW
+403 AVKEAGIREAVCTMW

-437 AEHGFAEEISEEALR
+437 AEHGFAKEVSEEALK
-452 EQFAFLTG
+452 EQFEFLTG
-460 APWEAYELLGEFDR
+460 TSWEACEILGEFDR
-474 PQGSGFYDNPSKF
+474 PQGSAFYDNPSKY
-487 LLYQDALMGLFDEQ
+487 LLYQDVLIGLFDEQ
-501 VKDWDVQAWYE
+501 IRNWDVKSYYE
-512 RLRHALQKLEDVTA
+512 GLRDRLLKALEEGMKRNCTQKNCMQIL
-526 WQNGADAP
+526 QRGG
-534 SRDGYAHSVLSLYI
+534 GYAEEVLSLYVC
-548 RLADALS
+548 LADALS

-565 EAYGK
+565 EAYEK
-570 KDMEALA
+570 KDRQSLA

-586 AMEKIRAY
+586 AMEKIRVY
-594 RDCREAL
+594 RDRREAL
-601 WNLESRIFGF
+601 WNRESRIFGF

-629 KRVEAYVKGE
+629 KRVESWLNGE
-639 TDSLPELEE
+639 VDSLPELEE

-655 VKEGEEYTL
+655 VKEGEEHTL

-669 WSRIV
+669 WKTII

>member
-7 NIPEGYGQAAAEL
+7 NVPEGYEKAAGEL
-20 LRERGYGVCV
+20 LKERGYALCV
-30 PGESGAEKEAE
+30 PGEEKNAGEGA
-41 AGRGPVVDISIVPT
+41 VIDLSIELT
-55 AEKKVTAAYTAK
+55 EEKKVSVSCA
-67 DSGEAPC
+67 D
-74 GASAAGCVPSASAPA
+74 
-89 AGSAVLS
+89 GSAVLS
-96 SCGRAFIFRALMRLV
+96 ACDKAFVFRALMRLV
-111 RELGKRGCEESFLVE
+111 RELEKRGSEESFQVE
-126 EKVWLDR
+126 EQVWLDR

-147 VERIKWYIRF
+147 VDMIKWYIRF
-157 EASLGMNTLMLYTE
+157 EASLGMNTMMLYTE
-171 DTYEVPEY
+171 DTYEVEEY

-193 LRELAEYADR
+193 LHELAVYADQ

-234 DILMVGDEEVY
+234 DILMVGESEVY

-277 RYLHKNGY
+277 KYLHKNGY
-285 HPKTE
+285 HPKSE
-290 IMAAHLER
+290 IMAAHLEQ
-298 VAGICRSLGLEPM
+298 VAQICRKLGLEPM

-319 MSSKNN
+319 MSSQNN
-325 DYYDLPLDMDLSG
+325 DYYDLPLDADLSG
-338 AVKPPQDVTL
+338 AVKPPADVAL

-365 RMHRQLSDQVIFAG
+365 RMHSQLSDKVIFAG

-391 QGARDTTEPAMR
+391 KGAKDTTEPAMR
-403 AVKAAGIREAVCTMW
+403 AVKEAGIREAVCTMW

-437 AEHGFAEEISEEALR
+437 AEHGFAKEVSEEALK
-452 EQFAFLTG
+452 EQFEFLTG
-460 APWEAYELLGEFDR
+460 TSWEACEILGEFDR
-474 PQGSGFYDNPSKF
+474 PQGSAFYDNPSKY
-487 LLYQDALMGLFDEQ
+487 LLYQDVLIGLFDEQ
-501 VKDWDVQAWYE
+501 IRNWDVKSYYE
-512 RLRHALQKLEDVTA
+512 GLRDRLLKALEEGMKRNCMQIL
-526 WQNGADAP
+526 QRGG
-534 SRDGYAHSVLSLYI
+534 GYAEEVLSLYVC
-548 RLADALS
+548 LADALS

-565 EAYGK
+565 EAYEK
-570 KDMEALA
+570 KDRQSLA

-586 AMEKIRAY
+586 AMEKIRVY
-594 RDCREAL
+594 RDRREAL
-601 WNLESRIFGF
+601 WNRESRIFGF

-629 KRVEAYVKGE
+629 KRVESWLNGE
-639 TDSLPELEE
+639 VDSLPELEE

-655 VKEGEEYTL
+655 VKEGEEHTL

-669 WSRIV
+669 WKTII

>member
-7 NIPEGYGQAAAEL
+7 NVPEGYEKAAGEL
-20 LRERGYGVCV
+20 LKERGYALRE
-30 PGESGAEKEAE
+30 PGEEKNAGEGA
-41 AGRGPVVDISIVPT
+41 VIDLSIELT
-55 AEKKVTAAYTAK
+55 EEKKVSVSCA
-67 DSGEAPC
+67 D
-74 GASAAGCVPSASAPA
+74 
-89 AGSAVLS
+89 GSAVLS
-96 SCGRAFIFRALMRLV
+96 ACDKAFVFRALMRLV
-111 RELGKRGCEESFLVE
+111 RELEKRGSEESFQVE
-126 EKVWLDR
+126 EQVWLDR

-147 VERIKWYIRF
+147 MDMIKWYIRF
-157 EASLGMNTLMLYTE
+157 EASLGMNTMMLYTE
-171 DTYEVPEY
+171 DTYEVEEY

-193 LRELAEYADR
+193 LHELAVYADQ

-234 DILMVGDEEVY
+234 DILMVGESEVY

-277 RYLHKNGY
+277 KYLHKNGY
-285 HPKTE
+285 HPKSE
-290 IMAAHLER
+290 IMAAHLEQ
-298 VAGICRSLGLEPM
+298 VAQICRKLGLEPM

-319 MSSKNN
+319 MSSQNN
-325 DYYDLPLDMDLSG
+325 DYYDLPLDADLSG
-338 AVKPPQDVTL
+338 AVKPPADVAL

-365 RMHRQLSDQVIFAG
+365 RMHSQLSDKVIFAG

-391 QGARDTTEPAMR
+391 KGAKDTTEPAMR
-403 AVKAAGIREAVCTMW
+403 AVKEAGIREAVCTMW

-437 AEHGFAEEISEEALR
+437 AEHGFAKEVSEEALK
-452 EQFAFLTG
+452 EQFEFLTG
-460 APWEAYELLGEFDR
+460 TSWEACEILGEFDR
-474 PQGSGFYDNPSKF
+474 PQGSAFYDNPSKY
-487 LLYQDALMGLFDEQ
+487 LLYQDVLIGLFDEQ
-501 VKDWDVQAWYE
+501 IRNWDVKSYYE
-512 RLRHALQKLEDVTA
+512 GLRDRLLKALEEGMKRNCMQIL
-526 WQNGADAP
+526 QRGG
-534 SRDGYAHSVLSLYI
+534 GYAEEVLSLYVC
-548 RLADALS
+548 LADALS
-555 VKAPLGRKLH
+555 VKAPLGRKMH
-565 EAYGK
+565 EAYEK
-570 KDMEALA
+570 KDRQALV

-586 AMEKIRAY
+586 AMEKIRVY
-594 RDCREAL
+594 RDRREAL
-601 WNLESRIFGF
+601 WNRESRIFGF

-629 KRVEAYVKGE
+629 KRVESWLNGE
-639 TDSLPELEE
+639 VDSLPELEE

-655 VKEGEEYTL
+655 VKEGEEHTL

-669 WSRIV
+669 WKTII

>member
-7 NIPEGYGQAAAEL
+7 NVPEGYEKAAGEL
-20 LRERGYGVCV
+20 LKERGYALCV
-30 PGESGAEKEAE
+30 PGEEKNAGEGA
-41 AGRGPVVDISIVPT
+41 VIDLSIELT
-55 AEKKVTAAYTAK
+55 EEKKVSVSCA
-67 DSGEAPC
+67 D
-74 GASAAGCVPSASAPA
+74 
-89 AGSAVLS
+89 GSAVLS
-96 SCGRAFIFRALMRLV
+96 ACDKAFVFRALMRLV
-111 RELGKRGCEESFLVE
+111 RELEKRGSEESFQVE
-126 EKVWLDR
+126 EQVWLDR

-147 VERIKWYIRF
+147 MDMIKWYIRF
-157 EASLGMNTLMLYTE
+157 EASLGMNTMMLYTE
-171 DTYEVPEY
+171 DTYEVEEY

-193 LRELAEYADR
+193 LHELAVYADQ

-234 DILMVGDEEVY
+234 DILMVGESEVY

-277 RYLHKNGY
+277 KYLHKNGY
-285 HPKTE
+285 HPKSE
-290 IMAAHLER
+290 IMAAHLEQ
-298 VAGICRSLGLEPM
+298 VAQICRKLGLEPM

-319 MSSKNN
+319 MSSQNN
-325 DYYDLPLDMDLSG
+325 DYYDLPLDADLSG
-338 AVKPPQDVTL
+338 AVKPPADVAL

-365 RMHRQLSDQVIFAG
+365 RMHSQLSDKVIFAG

-391 QGARDTTEPAMR
+391 KGAKDTTEPAMR
-403 AVKAAGIREAVCTMW
+403 AVKEAGIREAVCTMW

-437 AEHGFAEEISEEALR
+437 AEHGFAKEVSEEALK
-452 EQFAFLTG
+452 EQFEFLTG
-460 APWEAYELLGEFDR
+460 TSWEACEILGEFDR
-474 PQGSGFYDNPSKF
+474 PQGSAFYDNPSKY
-487 LLYQDALMGLFDEQ
+487 LLYQDVLIGLFDEQ
-501 VKDWDVQAWYE
+501 IRNWDVKSYYE
-512 RLRHALQKLEDVTA
+512 GLRDRLLKALEEGMKRNCTQKNCMQIL
-526 WQNGADAP
+526 QRGG
-534 SRDGYAHSVLSLYI
+534 GYAEEVLSLYVC
-548 RLADALS
+548 LADALS

-565 EAYGK
+565 EAYEK
-570 KDMEALA
+570 KDRQSLA

-586 AMEKIRAY
+586 AMEKIRVY
-594 RDCREAL
+594 RDRREAL
-601 WNLESRIFGF
+601 WNRESRIFGF

-629 KRVEAYVKGE
+629 KRVESWLNGE
-639 TDSLPELEE
+639 VDSLPELEE
-648 PRLPFRP
+648 PRLLFRP
-655 VKEGEEYTL
+655 VKEGEEHTL

-669 WSRIV
+669 WKTII

>member
-1 MIFRLK
+1 MNRGKQDMIFRLK
-7 NIPEGYGQAAAEL
+7 NVPEGYERAAGEL
-20 LRERGYGVCV
+20 LKERGYGLCASG
-30 PGESGAEKEAE
+30 GERDAGKE
-41 AGRGPVVDISIVPT
+41 PVIDISIVLT
-55 AEKKVTAAYTAK
+55 EEKKVSVSYTAET
-67 DSGEAPC
+67 D
-74 GASAAGCVPSASAPA
+74 SAALAGNAALAGKAELSA
-89 AGSAVLS
+89 
-96 SCGRAFIFRALMRLV
+96 CGKAFAFRALMQLV
-111 RELGKRGCEESFLVE
+111 RELEKRGTGESFLTE
-126 EKVWLDR
+126 EDVWLDR

-147 VERIKWYIRF
+147 VDMIKWYIRF
-157 EASLGMNTLMLYTE
+157 EASLGMNTMMLYTE
-171 DTYEVPEY
+171 DTYEVEEY
-179 PYFGAYRGRYSSEE
+179 PYFGAYRGRYSSGE
-193 LRELAEYADR
+193 LRELAEYADL

-213 ALAHLKNTLRWE
+213 ALAHLKNTLRWG

-277 RYLHKNGY
+277 KYLHKNGY
-285 HPKTE
+285 HPKSE

-298 VAGICRSLGLEPM
+298 VAQICRKLGLKPM

-338 AVKPPQDVTL
+338 AVKPPADVAL

-365 RMHRQLSDQVIFAG
+365 RMHSQLSDQVIFAG

-391 QGARDTTEPAMR
+391 KGAKATTEPAMR
-403 AVKAAGIREAVCTMW
+403 AVKEAGIREAVCTMW

-437 AEHGFAEEISEEALR
+437 AEHGFAKEVTEGMLK
-452 EQFAFLTG
+452 EQFEFLTG
-460 APWEAYELLGEFDR
+460 TSWEASELLGEFDR
-474 PQGSGFYDNPSKF
+474 PQGSEFYDNPSKY
-487 LLYQDALMGLFDEQ
+487 LLYQDALIGLFDEQ
-501 VKDWDVQAWYE
+501 IRDWDVKSYYE
-512 RLRHALQKLEDVTA
+512 GLRDRLLEALEEGMQRNCTQKDCMQIL
-526 WQNGADAP
+526 QHG
-534 SRDGYAHSVLSLYI
+534 SGYAEEVLSLYV

-555 VKAPLGRKLH
+555 VKAPLGRKLY

-570 KDMEALA
+570 KDRQALA

-594 RDCREAL
+594 RDSREAL
-601 WNLESRIFGF
+601 WNRESRIFGF

-629 KRVEAYVKGE
+629 KRVEAWVSGE
-639 TDSLPELEE
+639 VDSLPELEE

-655 VKEGEEYTL
+655 VKEGEEHTL

-669 WSRIV
+669 WKTII

>member
-1 MIFRLK
+1 MNRGKQDMIFRLK
-7 NIPEGYGQAAAEL
+7 NVPEGYERAAGEL
-20 LRERGYGVCV
+20 LKERGYGLCASG
-30 PGESGAEKEAE
+30 GERDAGKE
-41 AGRGPVVDISIVPT
+41 PVIDISIVLT
-55 AEKKVTAAYTAK
+55 EEKKVSVSYTAET
-67 DSGEAPC
+67 D
-74 GASAAGCVPSASAPA
+74 SAALAGNAALAGKAELSA
-89 AGSAVLS
+89 
-96 SCGRAFIFRALMRLV
+96 CGKAFAFRALMRLV
-111 RELGKRGCEESFLVE
+111 RELEKRGTGESFLTE
-126 EKVWLDR
+126 EDVWLDR

-147 VERIKWYIRF
+147 VDMIKWYIRF
-157 EASLGMNTLMLYTE
+157 EASLGMNTMMLYTE
-171 DTYEVPEY
+171 DTYEVEEY
-179 PYFGAYRGRYSSEE
+179 PYFGAYRGRYSSGE
-193 LRELAEYADR
+193 LRELAEYADL

-213 ALAHLKNTLRWE
+213 ALAHLKNTLRWG

-277 RYLHKNGY
+277 KYLHKNGY
-285 HPKTE
+285 HPKSE

-298 VAGICRSLGLEPM
+298 VAQICRKLGLKPM

-338 AVKPPQDVTL
+338 AVKPPADVAL

-365 RMHRQLSDQVIFAG
+365 RMHSQLSDQVIFAG

-391 QGARDTTEPAMR
+391 KGAKATTEPAMR
-403 AVKAAGIREAVCTMW
+403 AVKKAGIREAVCTMW

-437 AEHGFAEEISEEALR
+437 AEHGFAKEVTEGMLK
-452 EQFAFLTG
+452 EQFEFLTG
-460 APWEAYELLGEFDR
+460 TSWEASELLGEFDR
-474 PQGSGFYDNPSKF
+474 PQGSEFYDNPSKY
-487 LLYQDALMGLFDEQ
+487 LLYQDALIGLFDEQ
-501 VKDWDVQAWYE
+501 IRDWDVKSYYE
-512 RLRHALQKLEDVTA
+512 GLRDRLLKALEEGGQRNCTQKDCMQTL
-526 WQNGADAP
+526 QHG
-534 SRDGYAHSVLSLYI
+534 SGYAEEVLSLYV

-555 VKAPLGRKLH
+555 VKAPLGRKLY

-570 KDMEALA
+570 KDRQALA

-594 RDCREAL
+594 RDSREAL
-601 WNLESRIFGF
+601 WNRESRIFGF

-629 KRVEAYVKGE
+629 KRVEAWVSGDV
-639 TDSLPELEE
+639 DSLPELEE

-655 VKEGEEYTL
+655 VKEGEEHTL

-669 WSRIV
+669 WKTII

>member
-7 NIPEGYGQAAAEL
+7 NVPEGYEKAAGEL
-20 LRERGYGVCV
+20 LKERGYALCV
-30 PGESGAEKEAE
+30 PGEEKNAGEGA
-41 AGRGPVVDISIVPT
+41 VIDLSIELT
-55 AEKKVTAAYTAK
+55 EEKKVSVSCA
-67 DSGEAPC
+67 D
-74 GASAAGCVPSASAPA
+74 
-89 AGSAVLS
+89 GSAVLS
-96 SCGRAFIFRALMRLV
+96 ACDKAFVFRALMRLV
-111 RELGKRGCEESFLVE
+111 RELEKRGSEESFQVE
-126 EKVWLDR
+126 EQVWLDR

-147 VERIKWYIRF
+147 MDMIKWYIRF
-157 EASLGMNTLMLYTE
+157 EASLGMNTMMLYTE
-171 DTYEVPEY
+171 DTYEVEEY

-193 LRELAEYADR
+193 LHELAVYADQ

-234 DILMVGDEEVY
+234 DILMVGESEVY

-277 RYLHKNGY
+277 KYLHKNGY
-285 HPKTE
+285 HPKSE
-290 IMAAHLER
+290 IMAAHLEQ
-298 VAGICRSLGLEPM
+298 VAQICRKLGLEPM

-319 MSSKNN
+319 MSSQNN
-325 DYYDLPLDMDLSG
+325 DYYDLPLDADLSG
-338 AVKPPQDVTL
+338 AVKPPADVAL

-365 RMHRQLSDQVIFAG
+365 RMHSQLSDKVIFAG

-391 QGARDTTEPAMR
+391 KGAKDTTEPAMR
-403 AVKAAGIREAVCTMW
+403 AVKEAGIREAVCTMW

-437 AEHGFAEEISEEALR
+437 AEHGFAKEVSEEALK
-452 EQFAFLTG
+452 EQFEFLTG
-460 APWEAYELLGEFDR
+460 TSWEACEILGEFDR
-474 PQGSGFYDNPSKF
+474 PQGSAFYDNPSKYLF
-487 LLYQDALMGLFDEQ
+487 YQDVLIGLFDEQ
-501 VKDWDVQAWYE
+501 IRNWDVKSYYE
-512 RLRHALQKLEDVTA
+512 GLRDRLLKALEEGMKRNCTQKDCMQIL
-526 WQNGADAP
+526 QRGG
-534 SRDGYAHSVLSLYI
+534 GYAEEVLSLYVC
-548 RLADALS
+548 LADALS

-565 EAYGK
+565 EAYEK
-570 KDMEALA
+570 KDRQALV

-586 AMEKIRAY
+586 AMEKIRVY
-594 RDCREAL
+594 RDRREAL
-601 WNLESRIFGF
+601 WNRESRIFGF

-629 KRVEAYVKGE
+629 KRVESWLNGE
-639 TDSLPELEE
+639 VDSLPELEE

-655 VKEGEEYTL
+655 VKEGEEHTL

-669 WSRIV
+669 WKTII

>member
-7 NIPEGYGQAAAEL
+7 NVPEGYEKAAGEL
-20 LRERGYGVCV
+20 LKERGYALRE
-30 PGESGAEKEAE
+30 PGEEKNAGEGA
-41 AGRGPVVDISIVPT
+41 VIDLSIELT
-55 AEKKVTAAYTAK
+55 EEKKVSVSCA
-67 DSGEAPC
+67 D
-74 GASAAGCVPSASAPA
+74 
-89 AGSAVLS
+89 GSAVLS
-96 SCGRAFIFRALMRLV
+96 ACDKAFVFRALMRLV
-111 RELGKRGCEESFLVE
+111 RELEKRGSEESFQVE
-126 EKVWLDR
+126 EQVWLDR

-147 VERIKWYIRF
+147 MDMIKWYIRF
-157 EASLGMNTLMLYTE
+157 EASLGMNTMMLYTE
-171 DTYEVPEY
+171 DTYEVEEY

-193 LRELAEYADR
+193 LHELAVYADQ

-234 DILMVGDEEVY
+234 DILMVGESEVY

-277 RYLHKNGY
+277 KYLHKNGY
-285 HPKTE
+285 HPKSE
-290 IMAAHLER
+290 IMAAHLEQ
-298 VAGICRSLGLEPM
+298 VAQICRKLGLEPM

-319 MSSKNN
+319 MSSQNN
-325 DYYDLPLDMDLSG
+325 DYYDLPLDADLSG
-338 AVKPPQDVTL
+338 AVKPPADVAL

-365 RMHRQLSDQVIFAG
+365 RMHSQLSDKVIFAG

-391 QGARDTTEPAMR
+391 KGAKDTTEPAMR
-403 AVKAAGIREAVCTMW
+403 AVKEAGIREAVCTMW

-437 AEHGFAEEISEEALR
+437 AEHGFAKEVSEEALK
-452 EQFAFLTG
+452 EQFEFLTG
-460 APWEAYELLGEFDR
+460 TSWEACEILGEFDR
-474 PQGSGFYDNPSKF
+474 PQGSAFYDNPSKY
-487 LLYQDALMGLFDEQ
+487 LLYQDVLIGLFDEQ
-501 VKDWDVQAWYE
+501 IRNWDVKSYYE
-512 RLRHALQKLEDVTA
+512 GLRDRLLKALEEGMKRNCMQIL
-526 WQNGADAP
+526 QRGG
-534 SRDGYAHSVLSLYI
+534 GYAEEVLSLYVC
-548 RLADALS
+548 LADALS
-555 VKAPLGRKLH
+555 VKAPLGRKMH
-565 EAYGK
+565 EAYEK
-570 KDMEALA
+570 KDRQALA

-586 AMEKIRAY
+586 AMEKIRVY
-594 RDCREAL
+594 RDRREAL
-601 WNLESRIFGF
+601 WNRESRIFGF

-629 KRVEAYVKGE
+629 KRVESWLNGE
-639 TDSLPELEE
+639 VDSLPELEE

-655 VKEGEEYTL
+655 VKEGEEHTL

-669 WSRIV
+669 WKTII

>member
-7 NIPEGYGQAAAEL
+7 NVPEGYEKAAGEL
-20 LRERGYGVCV
+20 LKERGYALCV
-30 PGESGAEKEAE
+30 PGEEKNAGEGA
-41 AGRGPVVDISIVPT
+41 VIDLSIELT
-55 AEKKVTAAYTAK
+55 EEKKVSVSCA
-67 DSGEAPC
+67 D
-74 GASAAGCVPSASAPA
+74 
-89 AGSAVLS
+89 GSAVLS
-96 SCGRAFIFRALMRLV
+96 ACDKAFVFRALMRLV
-111 RELGKRGCEESFLVE
+111 RELEKRGSEESFQVE
-126 EKVWLDR
+126 EQVWLDR

-147 VERIKWYIRF
+147 MDMIKWYIRF
-157 EASLGMNTLMLYTE
+157 EASLGMNTMMLYTE
-171 DTYEVPEY
+171 DTYEVEEY

-193 LRELAEYADR
+193 LHELAVYADQ

-234 DILMVGDEEVY
+234 DILMVGESEVY

-277 RYLHKNGY
+277 KYLHKNGY
-285 HPKTE
+285 HPKSE
-290 IMAAHLER
+290 IMAAHLEQ
-298 VAGICRSLGLEPM
+298 VAQICRKLGLEPM

-319 MSSKNN
+319 MSSQNN
-325 DYYDLPLDMDLSG
+325 DYYDLPLDADLSG
-338 AVKPPQDVTL
+338 AVKPPADVAL

-365 RMHRQLSDQVIFAG
+365 RMHSQLSDKVIFAG
-379 GGWVWNGVSPNL
+379 GGWLWNGGSPNL
-391 QGARDTTEPAMR
+391 KGAKDTTEPAMR
-403 AVKAAGIREAVCTMW
+403 AVKEAGIREAVCTMW

-437 AEHGFAEEISEEALR
+437 AEHGFAKEVSEEALK
-452 EQFAFLTG
+452 EQFEFLTG
-460 APWEAYELLGEFDR
+460 TSWEACEILGEFDR
-474 PQGSGFYDNPSKF
+474 PQGSAFYDNPSKY
-487 LLYQDALMGLFDEQ
+487 LLYQDVLIGLFDEQ
-501 VKDWDVQAWYE
+501 IRNWDVKSYYE
-512 RLRHALQKLEDVTA
+512 GLRDRLLKALEEGMKRNCTQKNCMQIL
-526 WQNGADAP
+526 QRGG
-534 SRDGYAHSVLSLYI
+534 GYAEEVLSLYVC
-548 RLADALS
+548 LADALS

-565 EAYGK
+565 EAYEK
-570 KDMEALA
+570 KDRQALA

-586 AMEKIRAY
+586 AMEKIRVY
-594 RDCREAL
+594 RDRREAL
-601 WNLESRIFGF
+601 WNRESRIFGF

-629 KRVEAYVKGE
+629 KRVESWLNGE
-639 TDSLPELEE
+639 VDSLPELEE

-655 VKEGEEYTL
+655 VKEGEEHTL

-669 WSRIV
+669 WKTII

>member
-1 MIFRLK
+1 MNRGKQDMIFRLK
-7 NIPEGYGQAAAEL
+7 NVPEGYERAAGEL
-20 LRERGYGVCV
+20 LKERGYGLCASG
-30 PGESGAEKEAE
+30 GERDAGKE
-41 AGRGPVVDISIVPT
+41 PVIDISIVLTEGKKVSVSYT
-55 AEKKVTAAYTAK
+55 AET
-67 DSGEAPC
+67 D
-74 GASAAGCVPSASAPA
+74 
-89 AGSAVLS
+89 SAVLAGNAALAGKAELS
-96 SCGRAFIFRALMRLV
+96 ACDKAFAFRALMRLV
-111 RELGKRGCEESFLVE
+111 RELEKRGTGESFLTE
-126 EKVWLDR
+126 EDVWLDR

-147 VERIKWYIRF
+147 VDMIKWYIRF
-157 EASLGMNTLMLYTE
+157 EASLGMNTMMLYTE
-171 DTYEVPEY
+171 DTYEVEEY
-179 PYFGAYRGRYSSEE
+179 PYFGAYRGRYSSGE
-193 LRELAEYADR
+193 LLELAEYADL

-213 ALAHLKNTLRWE
+213 ALAHLKNTLRWG

-277 RYLHKNGY
+277 KYLHKNGY
-285 HPKTE
+285 HPKSE

-298 VAGICRSLGLEPM
+298 VAQICRKLGLKPM

-338 AVKPPQDVTL
+338 AVKPPADVAL

-365 RMHRQLSDQVIFAG
+365 RMHSQLSDQVIFAG

-391 QGARDTTEPAMR
+391 KGAKATTEPAMR
-403 AVKAAGIREAVCTMW
+403 AVKEAGIREAVCTMW

-437 AEHGFAEEISEEALR
+437 AEHGFAKEVTEEALK
-452 EQFAFLTG
+452 EQFEFLTRTS
-460 APWEAYELLGEFDR
+460 WEASELLGEFDR
-474 PQGSGFYDNPSKF
+474 PQGSEFYDNPSKY
-487 LLYQDALMGLFDEQ
+487 LLYQDALIGLFDEQ
-501 VKDWDVQAWYE
+501 IRDWDVKSYYE
-512 RLRHALQKLEDVTA
+512 GLRDRLLEALEEGMQRKCTQKECM
-526 WQNGADAP
+526 QIQQHG
-534 SRDGYAHSVLSLYI
+534 SGYAEEVLSLYV

-555 VKAPLGRKLH
+555 VKAPLGRKLY

-570 KDMEALA
+570 KDRQALA

-594 RDCREAL
+594 RDSREAL
-601 WNLESRIFGF
+601 WNRESRIFGF

-629 KRVEAYVKGE
+629 KRVEAWVSGDV
-639 TDSLPELEE
+639 DSLPELEE

-655 VKEGEEYTL
+655 VKEGEEHTL

-669 WSRIV
+669 WKTII